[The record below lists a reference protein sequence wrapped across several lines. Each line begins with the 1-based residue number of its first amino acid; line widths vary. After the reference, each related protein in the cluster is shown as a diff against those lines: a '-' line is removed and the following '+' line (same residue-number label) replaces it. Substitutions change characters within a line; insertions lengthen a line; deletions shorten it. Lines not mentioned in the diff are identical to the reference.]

1 MAQFFIHRPIF
12 AWVIALVIML
22 AGILTLTKMP
32 IAQYP
37 TIAPPTVTISAT
49 YPGASASTVEN
60 TVTQIIEQQM
70 NGLDGL
76 RYISS
81 NSAGNGQASIQLNFE
96 QGVDPDI
103 AQVQVQN
110 KLQSATALLPEDVQ
124 RQGVKVTKSGASF
137 LQVLA
142 FYSESDSLSAD
153 DIKDYVNSNI
163 SEPLSRVAGVGEVQV
178 FGGSYAMR
186 IWLDP
191 AKLTSLGITPSDV
204 AAAIRAQNSQV
215 AVGQLGGAPS
225 IEGQVLNATVNAQS
239 MLTTPEQFKNIF
251 LRNTSDGA
259 QVRLGD
265 VARVE
270 LGADTYQFDS
280 KFNGKP
286 AGGVAIKLATG
297 ANALDTSE
305 AVEARMVEL
314 RKNYPTGMKDKLAF
328 DTTPFIKISIESVV
342 HTLIEAII
350 LVFFVMFLFLQ
361 NWRATI
367 IPTMAVPVVVLGTF
381 AIINIFGF
389 SINTL
394 TMFAMVL
401 AIGLLVDDAIVV
413 VENVERV
420 MQEDHLDPVAATEL
434 SMKQITGALIGMTSV
449 LTAVFVPMSFFGGT
463 TGVIY
468 RQFSITLVTAMVL
481 SLVVAVTFTPALCAT
496 ILKQHNPNKKPSNN
510 IFARFFRWFNAAF
523 DRTAEKYQTGVNFM
537 THHKLFSGIVYAAV
551 IGVLV
556 VLFKMLP
563 SSFLPE
569 EDQGVVMTLVQ
580 LPPNATLDRTDK
592 VINTMT
598 HYFMENE
605 KASVESVFS
614 VSGFSFTGIGQNAGL
629 AFVKLKDWEKRTTP
643 EQQIGSLIQRGM
655 ALNMIAKD
663 ASYVMPL
670 QLPAMPELGVTAGFN
685 FQLKA
690 SAGQSHE
697 QLLAARNTILGLA
710 AQDKR
715 LAGVRPNGQEDTPQY
730 QINIDQAQAGAM
742 GVSIA
747 DINSTMS
754 MAWGGSYIND
764 FIDRGRVK
772 KVYVQGEA
780 HARMMPEDL
789 NKWYVRNN
797 KGEMIPFSS
806 FATGTWTYGSPRLER
821 YNGIASMNIQG
832 SPAPGTS
839 SGDAMLAMEEI
850 VAKLPSMGLQ
860 GFDYEW
866 TGLSLEERESGS
878 QAPFLYALSLLI
890 VFLCLAALYES
901 WSVPFSILLV
911 VPLGVVGAII
921 LTMFGHTGLFGG
933 ITLFGRTYFAP
944 DANLSNN
951 IYFQVALIAVIGLS
965 AKNAIL
971 IVEFA
976 KELQEKGESLF
987 DATLHAAKM
996 RLRPII
1002 MTTLA
1007 FGFGVLPLALSSG
1020 AGAGSQHSV
1029 GYGVLGGVITST
1041 LLGIFFIPVFFVWV
1055 RSIFKYK
1062 PKNQNLQEH
1071 KS

>member
-1 MAQFFIHRPIF
+1 MAHFFIHRPIF

-22 AGILTLTKMP
+22 AGIITLTKMP
-32 IAQYP
+32 VAQYP

-49 YPGASASTVEN
+49 YPGASAQTVEN

-81 NSAGNGQASIQLNFE
+81 NSAGNGQASINLNFA
-96 QGVDPDI
+96 QGIDPDI

-110 KLQSATALLPEDVQ
+110 KLQSATALLPADVQ

-137 LQVLA
+137 LQVIA
-142 FYSESDSLSAD
+142 FYSPDNSLSAS

-163 SEPLSRVAGVGEVQV
+163 SEPLSRVAGVGELQV

-191 AKLTSLGITPSDV
+191 AKLTSFNLTPNDV
-204 AAAIRAQNSQV
+204 ATAIRAQNSQV

-225 IEGQVLNATVNAQS
+225 TAGQVLNATVNAQT
-239 MLTTPEQFKNIF
+239 MLQTPEQFKNIF
-251 LRNTSDGA
+251 LKNTSGGA

-270 LGADTYQFDS
+270 LGSDNYQFDS
-280 KFNGKP
+280 KFNGSP

-297 ANALDTSE
+297 ANALDTAA
-305 AVEARMVEL
+305 AVEKRLSEL
-314 RKNYPTGMKDKLAF
+314 RHNYPSGLKDKLAY
-328 DTTPFIKISIESVV
+328 DTTPFIRLSIESVV
-342 HTLIEAII
+342 HTLIEAVV
-350 LVFFVMFLFLQ
+350 LVFIVMFLFLQ

-367 IPTMAVPVVVLGTF
+367 IPTLAVPVVVLGTF
-381 AIINIFGF
+381 AVINIFGF

-420 MQEDHLDPVAATEL
+420 MQEEHLEPIPATEK
-434 SMKQITGALIGMTSV
+434 SMSQISGALVGITSV
-449 LTAVFVPMSFFGGT
+449 LTAVFVPMAFFSGT

-468 RQFSITLVTAMVL
+468 RQFSITLVTAMIL
-481 SLVVAVTFTPALCAT
+481 SLLVALTFTPALCAT
-496 ILKQHNPNKKPSNN
+496 LLKQHDPNKQESNN
-510 IFARFFRWFNAAF
+510 IFARFFRWFNRSF
-523 DRTAEKYQTGVNFM
+523 EKLSEKYQGGVNRM
-537 THHKLFSGIVYAAV
+537 THHKLFSGVLYIVVIAA
-551 IGVLV
+551 LV
-556 VLFKMLP
+556 GIYKVLP

-580 LPPNATLDRTDK
+580 LPPSASLERTDK
-592 VINTMT
+592 VIDTMT
-598 HYFMENE
+598 GYFLNKEKEN
-605 KASVESVFS
+605 VESIFTVA
-614 VSGFSFTGIGQNAGL
+614 GFSFTGVGQNAGL
-629 AFVKLKDWEKRTTP
+629 AFIKLKDWSERTTP
-643 EQQIGSLIQRGM
+643 ESQIGAIIQRGM
-655 ALNMIAKD
+655 ALNMIVKD
-663 ASYVMPL
+663 ASYIMPL
-670 QLPAMPELGVTAGFN
+670 QLPAMPELGVASGFDI
-685 FQLKA
+685 QLKDA
-690 SAGQSHE
+690 SGQGHE
-697 QLLAARNTILGLA
+697 KLIAARNAILGMA
-710 AQDKR
+710 SQDKR

-730 QINIDQAQAGAM
+730 QITIDQAQAGAM

-764 FIDRGRVK
+764 FVDRGRVK

-780 HARMMPEDL
+780 DTRMMPEDL

-797 KGEMIPFSS
+797 KGEMVPFSG
-806 FATGTWTYGSPRLER
+806 FAKGEWTYGSPRLER
-821 YNGIASMNIQG
+821 YNGVSSVNIQG
-832 SPAPGTS
+832 TPAPGVS

-850 VAKLPSMGLQ
+850 IGKLPSMGLT

-866 TGLSLEERESGS
+866 TGLSLEERDSGS
-878 QAPFLYALSLLI
+878 QTAPLLVLSLLI

-901 WSVPFSILLV
+901 WSVPVSVLLV
-911 VPLGVVGAII
+911 VPLGIVGAFT
-921 LTMFGHTGLFGG
+921 LTWLGMLIKGD
-933 ITLFGRTYFAP
+933 P
-944 DANLSNN
+944 NLSFN
-951 IYFQVALIAVIGLS
+951 IYFQVAIVAVIGLS

-976 KELQEKGESLF
+976 KELQEQGEELF
-987 DATLHAAKM
+987 EATLHAAKM

-1007 FGFGVLPLALSSG
+1007 FGFGVLPLALASG

-1029 GYGVLGGVITST
+1029 GYGVLGGVISST
-1041 LLGIFFIPVFFVWV
+1041 LLGIFFIPVFFVWI

-1062 PKNQNLQEH
+1062 PKTLNTQEH
-1071 KS
+1071 

>member
-22 AGILTLTKMP
+22 AGIITLTKMP
-32 IAQYP
+32 VAQYP
-37 TIAPPTVTISAT
+37 TISPPSVTISAT
-49 YPGASASTVEN
+49 YPGASAQTVEN

-81 NSAGNGQASIQLNFE
+81 NSAGNGQASINLNFE

-137 LQVLA
+137 MQVLA
-142 FYSESDSLSAD
+142 FYSPDGSLSGAD
-153 DIKDYVNSNI
+153 INDYVNSNI
-163 SEPLSRVAGVGEVQV
+163 SEPLSRVAGVGELQV
-178 FGGSYAMR
+178 FGGQYAMR

-191 AKLTSLGITPSDV
+191 AKMNSLQVTPSDI
-204 AAAIRAQNSQV
+204 AAAIRAQNAQV

-225 IEGQVLNATVNAQS
+225 VQGQVLNATVNAQS
-239 MLTTPEQFKNIF
+239 MLQTPEQFRNIF
-251 LRNTSDGA
+251 LKNTASGA

-270 LGADTYQFDS
+270 LGSDNYQFDS
-280 KFNGKP
+280 KFNGKA

-297 ANALDTSE
+297 ANALDTAA
-305 AVEARMVEL
+305 AVEKRLSEL
-314 RKNYPTGMKDKLAF
+314 RKNYPNGLKDQLAY
-328 DTTPFIKISIESVV
+328 DTTPFIKLSIESVV
-342 HTLIEAII
+342 HTLIEAVV
-350 LVFFVMFLFLQ
+350 LVFIVMFLFLQ

-367 IPTMAVPVVVLGTF
+367 IPTLAVPVVVLGTF
-381 AIINIFGF
+381 AVINIFGF

-420 MQEDHLDPVAATEL
+420 MQEEHLDPVAATEK
-434 SMKQITGALIGMTSV
+434 SMQQISGALVGITSV
-449 LTAVFVPMSFFGGT
+449 LTAVFVPMAFFAGT

-468 RQFSITLVTAMVL
+468 RQFSITLVTAMIL
-481 SLVVAVTFTPALCAT
+481 SLIVALTFTPALCAT
-496 ILKQHNPNKKPSNN
+496 LLKQHDPNKAESNN
-510 IFARFFRWFNAAF
+510 IFARFFRWFNSSF
-523 DRTAEKYQTGVNFM
+523 EKLSVKYQGGVNRM
-537 THHKLFSGIVYAAV
+537 THHKVFSGVVYLLV
-551 IGVLV
+551 IAGLV
-556 VLFKMLP
+556 GLYKALP
-563 SSFLPE
+563 SSFLPD

-580 LPPNATLDRTDK
+580 LPPSASLERTDK
-592 VINTMT
+592 VITTMT
-598 HYFMENE
+598 DYFMNKE
-605 KASVESVFS
+605 KEHVESIFT
-614 VSGFSFTGIGQNAGL
+614 VSGFSFTGVGQNAGL
-629 AFVKLKDWEKRTTP
+629 AFIKLKDWSERTTP
-643 EQQIGSLIQRGM
+643 ESQIGAIIQRGM
-655 ALNMIAKD
+655 ALNMIVKD
-663 ASYVMPL
+663 ASYIMPL
-670 QLPAMPELGVTAGFN
+670 QLPAMPELGVSAGFN
-685 FQLKA
+685 IQLKDA
-690 SAGQSHE
+690 SGQGHE
-697 QLLAARNTILGLA
+697 KLIAARNAILGMA

-730 QINIDQAQAGAM
+730 QISIDQAQAGAM

-747 DINSTMS
+747 DINTTMS
-754 MAWGGSYIND
+754 MAWGGTYIND
-764 FIDRGRVK
+764 FVDRGRVK

-780 HARMMPEDL
+780 NTRMMPEDL
-789 NKWYVRNN
+789 NKWYVRNSS
-797 KGEMIPFSS
+797 GTMVPFSA
-806 FATGTWTYGSPRLER
+806 FATGEWTYGSPRLER
-821 YNGIASMNIQG
+821 YNGVSSVNIQG
-832 SPAPGTS
+832 TPAPGVS

-850 VAKLPSMGLQ
+850 IGKLPSMGLQ

-866 TGLSLEERESGS
+866 TGLSLEERDSGN
-878 QAPFLYALSLLI
+878 QTAPLLVLSMLI

-901 WSVPFSILLV
+901 WSIPVSVLLV
-911 VPLGVVGAII
+911 VPLGILGAFALTWLGMII
-921 LTMFGHTGLFGG
+921 KGD
-933 ITLFGRTYFAP
+933 P
-944 DANLSNN
+944 NLSFN
-951 IYFQVALIAVIGLS
+951 IYFQVAIVAVIGLS

-976 KELQEKGESLF
+976 KELQEQGEDLF

-1007 FGFGVLPLALSSG
+1007 FGFGVLPLALSTG

-1029 GYGVLGGVITST
+1029 GFGVLGGVISST
-1041 LLGIFFIPVFFVWV
+1041 LLGIFFIPVFFVWI

-1062 PKNQNLQEH
+1062 PKKQNNQEQT
-1071 KS
+1071 S

>member
-22 AGILTLTKMP
+22 AGIITLTKMP
-32 IAQYP
+32 VAQYP
-37 TIAPPTVTISAT
+37 TISPPSVTISAT
-49 YPGASASTVEN
+49 YPGASAQTVEN

-81 NSAGNGQASIQLNFE
+81 NSAGNGQASINLNFE
-96 QGVDPDI
+96 QGIDPDI

-124 RQGVKVTKSGASF
+124 RQGLKVTKSGASF
-137 LQVLA
+137 MQVLA
-142 FYSESDSLSAD
+142 FYSPDGSLSAA

-191 AKLTSLGITPSDV
+191 AKMTSLQITPSDV
-204 AAAIRAQNSQV
+204 ATAINAQNSQV

-225 IEGQVLNATVNAQS
+225 VQGQVLNATVNAQS
-239 MLTTPEQFKNIF
+239 MLQTPEQFRNIF
-251 LRNTSDGA
+251 LKNTASGA

-270 LGADTYQFDS
+270 LGSDNYQFDS
-280 KFNGKP
+280 KFNGKA

-297 ANALDTSE
+297 ANALDTAA
-305 AVEARMVEL
+305 AVEKRLSEL
-314 RKNYPTGMKDKLAF
+314 RKNYPNGLKDQLAY
-328 DTTPFIKISIESVV
+328 DTTPFIKLSIESVV
-342 HTLIEAII
+342 HTLIEAVV
-350 LVFFVMFLFLQ
+350 LVFIVMFLFLQ

-367 IPTMAVPVVVLGTF
+367 IPTLAVPVVVLGTF
-381 AIINIFGF
+381 AVINIFGF

-420 MQEDHLDPVAATEL
+420 MQEEHLDPVAATEK
-434 SMKQITGALIGMTSV
+434 SMQQISGALVGITSV
-449 LTAVFVPMSFFGGT
+449 LTAVFVPMAFFAGT

-468 RQFSITLVTAMVL
+468 RQFSITLVTAMIL
-481 SLVVAVTFTPALCAT
+481 SLIVALTFTPALCAT
-496 ILKQHNPNKKPSNN
+496 LLKQHDPNKAESNN
-510 IFARFFRWFNAAF
+510 IFARFFRWFNSSF
-523 DRTAEKYQTGVNFM
+523 EKLSVKYQGGVNRM
-537 THHKLFSGIVYAAV
+537 THHKVFSGVVYLLV
-551 IGVLV
+551 IAGLV
-556 VLFKMLP
+556 GLYKALP
-563 SSFLPE
+563 SSFLPD

-580 LPPNATLDRTDK
+580 LPPSASLERTDK
-592 VINTMT
+592 VITTMT
-598 HYFMENE
+598 DYFMNKE
-605 KASVESVFS
+605 KEHVESIFT
-614 VSGFSFTGIGQNAGL
+614 VSGFSFTGVGQNAGL
-629 AFVKLKDWEKRTTP
+629 AFIKLKDWSERTTP
-643 EQQIGSLIQRGM
+643 ESQIGAIIQRGM
-655 ALNMIAKD
+655 ALNMIKD
-663 ASYVMPL
+663 ASYIMPL
-670 QLPAMPELGVTAGFN
+670 QLPAMPELGVSAGFDI
-685 FQLKA
+685 QLKDA
-690 SAGQSHE
+690 SGQGHE
-697 QLLAARNTILGLA
+697 KLIAARNAILGMA

-715 LAGVRPNGQEDTPQY
+715 LTGVRPNGQEDTPQY
-730 QINIDQAQAGAM
+730 QISIDQAQAGAM

-747 DINSTMS
+747 DINTTMS
-754 MAWGGSYIND
+754 MAWGGTYIND
-764 FIDRGRVK
+764 FVDRGRVK

-780 HARMMPEDL
+780 NARMMPEDL
-789 NKWYVRNN
+789 NKWYVRNSS
-797 KGEMIPFSS
+797 GTMVPFSA
-806 FATGTWTYGSPRLER
+806 FATGEWTYGSPRLER
-821 YNGIASMNIQG
+821 YNGVSSVNIQG
-832 SPAPGTS
+832 TPAPGVS

-850 VAKLPSMGLQ
+850 IGKLPSMGLQ

-866 TGLSLEERESGS
+866 TGLSLEERDSGN
-878 QAPFLYALSLLI
+878 QTAPLLVLSMLI

-901 WSVPFSILLV
+901 WSIPVSVLLV
-911 VPLGVVGAII
+911 VPLGILGAFALTWLGMII
-921 LTMFGHTGLFGG
+921 KGD
-933 ITLFGRTYFAP
+933 P
-944 DANLSNN
+944 NLSFN
-951 IYFQVALIAVIGLS
+951 IYFQVAIVAVIGLS

-976 KELQEKGESLF
+976 KELQEQGEDLF

-1007 FGFGVLPLALSSG
+1007 FGFGVLPLALSTG

-1029 GYGVLGGVITST
+1029 GFGVLGGVISST
-1041 LLGIFFIPVFFVWV
+1041 LLGIFFIPVFFVWI

-1062 PKNQNLQEH
+1062 PKKQNNQEQT
-1071 KS
+1071 S

>member
-32 IAQYP
+32 VAQYP

-49 YPGASASTVEN
+49 YPGASAKTVEN

-81 NSAGNGQASIQLNFE
+81 NSAGNGQASINLNFE
-96 QGVDPDI
+96 QGIDPDI

-124 RQGVKVTKSGASF
+124 RQGVRVTKSGASF
-137 LQVLA
+137 MQVVA
-142 FYSESDSLSAD
+142 FYSPDGSLSAS

-163 SEPLSRVAGVGEVQV
+163 SEPLSRVAGVGEIQV

-191 AKLTSLGITPSDV
+191 AKLTSFNLTPSDV

-215 AVGQLGGAPS
+215 AVGQLGGAPATK
-225 IEGQVLNATVNAQS
+225 GQVLNATVNAQS
-239 MLTTPEQFKNIF
+239 MLQTPEQFRKIF
-251 LRNTSDGA
+251 LKNTSTGA
-259 QVRLGD
+259 QVLLGD

-270 LGADTYQFDS
+270 LGSDNYQFDS
-280 KFNGKP
+280 KFNGSP

-297 ANALDTSE
+297 ANALDTAA
-305 AVEARMVEL
+305 AVEKRLSEL
-314 RKNYPTGMKDKLAF
+314 RHNYPSGLKDKLAY
-328 DTTPFIKISIESVV
+328 DTTPFIRLSIESVV
-342 HTLIEAII
+342 HTLIEAVV
-350 LVFFVMFLFLQ
+350 LVFIVMFLFLQ

-367 IPTMAVPVVVLGTF
+367 IPTLAVPVVVLGTF
-381 AIINIFGF
+381 AVINMFGF

-420 MQEDHLDPVAATEL
+420 MQEEHLEPVPATEK
-434 SMKQITGALIGMTSV
+434 SMSQISGALVGITSV
-449 LTAVFVPMSFFGGT
+449 LTAVFVPMAFFSGT

-468 RQFSITLVTAMVL
+468 RQFSITLVTAMIL
-481 SLVVAVTFTPALCAT
+481 SLIVALTFTPALCAT
-496 ILKQHNPNKKPSNN
+496 LLKQHDPNKQESNN
-510 IFARFFRWFNAAF
+510 IFARFFRWFNRSF
-523 DRTAEKYQTGVNFM
+523 DKLSVKYQGGVNRM
-537 THHKLFSGIVYAAV
+537 THHKLFSGVIYIAV
-551 IGVLV
+551 IAALV
-556 VLFKMLP
+556 GLYKMLP

-580 LPPNATLDRTDK
+580 LPPSASLERTDK
-592 VINTMT
+592 VITTMT
-598 HYFMENE
+598 DYFMNKE
-605 KASVESVFS
+605 KDNVDSIFT
-614 VSGFSFTGIGQNAGL
+614 VSGFSFTGVGQNAGL
-629 AFVKLKDWEKRTTP
+629 AFIKLKDWGERTTP
-643 EQQIGSLIQRGM
+643 ESQIGAIIQRGM
-655 ALNMIAKD
+655 ALNMIVKD
-663 ASYVMPL
+663 ASYIMPL
-670 QLPAMPELGVTAGFN
+670 QLPAMPELGVSSGFDI
-685 FQLKA
+685 QLKDV
-690 SAGQSHE
+690 SGQGHDK
-697 QLLAARNTILGLA
+697 LVAARNAILGMA

-730 QINIDQAQAGAM
+730 QITIDQAQAGAM
-742 GVSIA
+742 GISIA

-764 FIDRGRVK
+764 FVDRGRVK
-772 KVYVQGEA
+772 KVYIQGEA
-780 HARMMPEDL
+780 DTRMMPEDL

-797 KGEMIPFSS
+797 KGEMVPFSA
-806 FATGTWTYGSPRLER
+806 FAKGEWTYGSPRLER
-821 YNGIASMNIQG
+821 YNGVSSVNIQG
-832 SPAPGTS
+832 TPAPGVS
-839 SGDAMLAMEEI
+839 SGDAMNAMEEI
-850 VAKLPSMGLQ
+850 IGKLPSMGLQ

-866 TGLSLEERESGS
+866 TGLSLEERDSGN
-878 QAPFLYALSLLI
+878 QTVPLLILSLLI
-890 VFLCLAALYES
+890 VFLCLSALYES
-901 WSVPFSILLV
+901 WSIPVSVLLV
-911 VPLGVVGAII
+911 VPLGIIGAFT
-921 LTMFGHTGLFGG
+921 LTWLGMVIKGD
-933 ITLFGRTYFAP
+933 P
-944 DANLSNN
+944 NLSFN
-951 IYFQVALIAVIGLS
+951 IYFQVAIVAVIGLS

-976 KELQEKGESLF
+976 KELQEKGEDLF
-987 DATLHAAKM
+987 EATLHAAKM

-1007 FGFGVLPLALSSG
+1007 FGFGVLPLALASG

-1029 GYGVLGGVITST
+1029 GYGVLGGVISST
-1041 LLGIFFIPVFFVWV
+1041 LLGIFFIPVFFVWI

-1062 PKNQNLQEH
+1062 PKTLNTQEH
-1071 KS
+1071 

>member
-22 AGILTLTKMP
+22 AGIITLTKMP
-32 IAQYP
+32 VAQYP
-37 TIAPPTVTISAT
+37 TISPPSVTISAT
-49 YPGASASTVEN
+49 YPGASAQTVEN

-81 NSAGNGQASIQLNFE
+81 NSAGNGQASINLNFE
-96 QGVDPDI
+96 QGIDPDI

-137 LQVLA
+137 MQVLA
-142 FYSESDSLSAD
+142 FYSPDGSLSAA

-191 AKLTSLGITPSDV
+191 AKMTSLQITPSDV
-204 AAAIRAQNSQV
+204 ATAINAQNSQV

-225 IEGQVLNATVNAQS
+225 VQGQVLNATVNAQS
-239 MLTTPEQFKNIF
+239 MLQTPEQFRNIF
-251 LRNTSDGA
+251 LKNTASGA

-270 LGADTYQFDS
+270 LGSDNYQFDS
-280 KFNGKP
+280 KFNGKA

-297 ANALDTSE
+297 ANALDTAA
-305 AVEARMVEL
+305 AVEKRLSEL
-314 RKNYPTGMKDKLAF
+314 RKNYPNGLKDQLAY
-328 DTTPFIKISIESVV
+328 DTTPFIKLSIESVV
-342 HTLIEAII
+342 HTLIEAVV
-350 LVFFVMFLFLQ
+350 LVFIVMFLFLQ

-367 IPTMAVPVVVLGTF
+367 IPTLAVPVVVLGTF
-381 AIINIFGF
+381 AVINIFGF

-420 MQEDHLDPVAATEL
+420 MQEEHLDPVAATEK
-434 SMKQITGALIGMTSV
+434 SMQQISGALVGITSV
-449 LTAVFVPMSFFGGT
+449 LTAVFVPMAFFAGT

-468 RQFSITLVTAMVL
+468 RQFSITLVTAMIL
-481 SLVVAVTFTPALCAT
+481 SLIVALTFTPALCAT
-496 ILKQHNPNKKPSNN
+496 LLKQHDPNKAESNN
-510 IFARFFRWFNAAF
+510 IFARFFRWFNSSF
-523 DRTAEKYQTGVNFM
+523 EKLSVKYQGGVNRM
-537 THHKLFSGIVYAAV
+537 THHKVFSGVVYLLV
-551 IGVLV
+551 IAGLV
-556 VLFKMLP
+556 GLYKALP
-563 SSFLPE
+563 SSFLPD

-580 LPPNATLDRTDK
+580 LPPSASLERTDK
-592 VINTMT
+592 VITTMT
-598 HYFMENE
+598 DYFMNKE
-605 KASVESVFS
+605 KEHVESIFT
-614 VSGFSFTGIGQNAGL
+614 VSGFSFTGVGQNAGL
-629 AFVKLKDWEKRTTP
+629 AFIKLKDWSERTTP
-643 EQQIGSLIQRGM
+643 ESQIGAIIQRGM
-655 ALNMIAKD
+655 SLNMIKD
-663 ASYVMPL
+663 ASYIMPL
-670 QLPAMPELGVTAGFN
+670 QLPAMPELGVSAGFDI
-685 FQLKA
+685 QLKDA
-690 SAGQSHE
+690 SGQGHE
-697 QLLAARNTILGLA
+697 KLIAARNAILGMA

-747 DINSTMS
+747 DINTTMS
-754 MAWGGSYIND
+754 MAWGGTYIND
-764 FIDRGRVK
+764 FVDRGRVK

-780 HARMMPEDL
+780 NTRMMPEDL
-789 NKWYVRNN
+789 NKWYVRNSS
-797 KGEMIPFSS
+797 GTMVPFSA
-806 FATGTWTYGSPRLER
+806 FATGEWTYGSPRLER
-821 YNGIASMNIQG
+821 YNGVSSVNIQG
-832 SPAPGTS
+832 TPAPGVS

-850 VAKLPSMGLQ
+850 IGKLPSMGLQ

-866 TGLSLEERESGS
+866 TGLSLEERDSGN
-878 QAPFLYALSLLI
+878 QTAPLLVLSMLI

-901 WSVPFSILLV
+901 WSIPVSVLLV
-911 VPLGVVGAII
+911 VPLGILGAFALTWLGMII
-921 LTMFGHTGLFGG
+921 KGD
-933 ITLFGRTYFAP
+933 P
-944 DANLSNN
+944 NLSFN
-951 IYFQVALIAVIGLS
+951 IYFQVAIVAVIGLS

-976 KELQEKGESLF
+976 KELQEQGEDLF

-1007 FGFGVLPLALSSG
+1007 FGFGVLPLALSTG

-1029 GYGVLGGVITST
+1029 GFGVLGGVISST
-1041 LLGIFFIPVFFVWV
+1041 LLGIFFIPVFFVWI

-1062 PKNQNLQEH
+1062 PKKQNNQEQT
-1071 KS
+1071 S

>member
-32 IAQYP
+32 VAQYP
-37 TIAPPTVTISAT
+37 TIAPPVVTISAT
-49 YPGASASTVEN
+49 YPGASAQTVEN

-81 NSAGNGQASIQLNFE
+81 NSAGNGQASINLNFE

-142 FYSESDSLSAD
+142 FHSPDNSLTAA

-191 AKLTSLGITPSDV
+191 AKMTSLQITPSDV
-204 AAAIRAQNSQV
+204 SAAIKAQNAQV
-215 AVGQLGGAPS
+215 AVGQLGGAPAVQ
-225 IEGQVLNATVNAQS
+225 GQVLNATVNAQS
-239 MLTTPEQFKNIF
+239 MLQTPEQFRNIF
-251 LRNTSDGA
+251 LKNTTSGA

-270 LGADTYQFDS
+270 LGSDNYQFDS

-286 AGGVAIKLATG
+286 AGGIAIKLATG
-297 ANALDTSE
+297 ANALDTAA
-305 AVEARMVEL
+305 AVEERLSEL
-314 RKNYPTGMKDKLAF
+314 RKNYPEGLEDTLAY
-328 DTTPFIKISIESVV
+328 DTTPFIKLSIESVV
-342 HTLIEAII
+342 HTLIEAVI
-350 LVFFVMFLFLQ
+350 LVFIVMFLFLQ
-361 NWRATI
+361 NWRATV
-367 IPTMAVPVVVLGTF
+367 IPTLAVPVVVLGTF
-381 AIINIFGF
+381 AVINMFGF

-420 MQEDHLDPVAATEL
+420 MQEEHLDPVVATEK
-434 SMKQITGALIGMTSV
+434 SMKQISGALIGITSV
-449 LTAVFVPMSFFGGT
+449 LTAVFVPMAFFGGT

-468 RQFSITLVTAMVL
+468 RQFSITLVTAMIL
-481 SLVVAVTFTPALCAT
+481 SLIVALTFTPALCAT
-496 ILKQHNPNKKPSNN
+496 LLKQHDPNKPESNN
-510 IFARFFRWFNAAF
+510 IFARFFRWFNSSF
-523 DRTAEKYQTGVNFM
+523 EKLSVKYQGGVNRM
-537 THHKLFSGIVYAAV
+537 THHKVFSGVVY
-551 IGVLV
+551 VLV
-556 VLFKMLP
+556 IAGLVGLYKVLP

-580 LPPNATLDRTDK
+580 LPPSASLERTDK
-592 VINTMT
+592 VVTTMT
-598 HYFMENE
+598 DYFLNKE
-605 KASVESVFS
+605 KEHVQSIFT
-614 VSGFSFTGIGQNAGL
+614 VSGFSFTGVGQNAGL
-629 AFVKLKDWEKRTTP
+629 AFIKLKDWSERTTP
-643 EQQIGSLIQRGM
+643 EAQIGAIIQRGM
-655 ALNMIAKD
+655 ALNMIVKD
-663 ASYVMPL
+663 ASYIMPL
-670 QLPAMPELGVTAGFN
+670 QLPAMPELGVSSGFDI
-685 FQLKA
+685 QLKDA
-690 SAGQSHE
+690 SGQGHE
-697 QLLAARNTILGLA
+697 KLIAARNAILGMA

-730 QINIDQAQAGAM
+730 QITIDQAQAGAM

-764 FIDRGRVK
+764 FVDRGRVK
-772 KVYVQGEA
+772 KVYVQGESNT
-780 HARMMPEDL
+780 RMMPEDL

-797 KGEMIPFSS
+797 AGTMVPFSA
-806 FATGTWTYGSPRLER
+806 FATGEWTYGSPRLER
-821 YNGIASMNIQG
+821 YNGVSSVNIQG
-832 SPAPGTS
+832 TPAPGVS

-850 VAKLPSMGLQ
+850 IGKLPSMGLQ

-866 TGLSLEERESGS
+866 TGLSLEERDSGS
-878 QAPFLYALSLLI
+878 QTGPLLVLSMLI

-901 WSVPFSILLV
+901 WSIPVSVLLV
-911 VPLGVVGAII
+911 VPLGIVGAFTLTWLGMII
-921 LTMFGHTGLFGG
+921 KGD
-933 ITLFGRTYFAP
+933 P
-944 DANLSNN
+944 NLSFN
-951 IYFQVALIAVIGLS
+951 IYFQVAIVAVIGLS

-976 KELQEKGESLF
+976 KELQEKGEDLF

-1007 FGFGVLPLALSSG
+1007 FGFGVLPLALSAG

-1029 GYGVLGGVITST
+1029 GYGVLGGVISST
-1041 LLGIFFIPVFFVWV
+1041 LLGIFFIPVFFVWI

-1062 PKNQNLQEH
+1062 PKKQNHQEQT
-1071 KS
+1071 S

>member
-49 YPGASASTVEN
+49 YPGASAETVEN

-81 NSAGNGQASIQLNFE
+81 NSAGNGSSSISLNFE

-124 RQGVKVTKSGASF
+124 RQGVRVTKSGASF

-142 FYSESDSLSAD
+142 FYSPDGSMTAD

-191 AKLTSLGITPSDV
+191 AKMASLQVTPSDI
-204 AAAIRAQNSQV
+204 ATAIRTQNAQV
-215 AVGQLGGAPS
+215 AVGQLGGAPAV
-225 IEGQVLNATVNAQS
+225 EGQVLNATVTAQS
-239 MLTTPEQFKNIF
+239 LLQTPEQFSNIF
-251 LRNTSDGA
+251 LKNTTSGA

-270 LGADTYQFDS
+270 LGADNYQFDS

-297 ANALDTSE
+297 ANALDTAQ
-305 AVEARMVEL
+305 AVEERLEQL
-314 RKNYPTGMKDKLAF
+314 RPNYPQGMVDKLAF
-328 DTTPFIKISIESVV
+328 DTTPFIELSIKSVV
-342 HTLIEAII
+342 KTLIEAII
-350 LVFFVMFLFLQ
+350 LVFLVMFLFLQ

-381 AIINIFGF
+381 AVINIFGF

-420 MQEDHLDPVAATEL
+420 MVEEHLDPVAATEK
-434 SMKQITGALIGMTSV
+434 SMKQISGALIGITSV
-449 LTAVFVPMSFFGGT
+449 LSAVFVPMAFFGGT

-481 SLVVAVTFTPALCAT
+481 SLVVALTFTPALCAT
-496 ILKQHNPNKKPSNN
+496 LLKQHDPNKPESNG
-510 IFARFFRWFNAAF
+510 IFARFFRWFNSSF
-523 DRTAEKYQTGVNFM
+523 DKVSVKYQGGVNRM
-537 THHKLFSGIVYAAV
+537 THSKIFSGVVYA
-551 IGVLV
+551 V
-556 VLFKMLP
+556 VLGIIVLLFQKLP
-563 SSFLPE
+563 SSFLPD

-580 LPPNATLDRTDK
+580 LPPNATLERTDK
-592 VINTMT
+592 VVSTMT
-598 HYFMENE
+598 NYFLENE
-605 KASVESVFS
+605 KEHVESVFS
-614 VSGFSFTGIGQNAGL
+614 VAGFSFTGVGQNAGL
-629 AFVKLKDWEKRTTP
+629 AFIKLKDWSERHSP
-643 EQQIGSLIQRGM
+643 ESQVGAIIQRGM
-655 ALNMIAKD
+655 ALNMIVKD
-663 ASYVMPL
+663 ASYIMPL
-670 QLPAMPELGVTAGFN
+670 QLPAMPELGVSAGFN
-685 FQLKA
+685 LQLKA
-690 SAGQSHE
+690 ASGQSHD

-710 AQDKR
+710 AQDSR

-730 QINIDQAQAGAM
+730 RVIVDHAQAGAL
-742 GVSIA
+742 GVSVA
-747 DINSTMS
+747 EINSTMGI
-754 MAWGGSYIND
+754 AWGGSYIND

-780 HARMMPEDL
+780 GSRMMPEDL
-789 NKWYVRNN
+789 DQWYVRNN
-797 KGEMIPFSS
+797 RGEMVPFSA
-806 FATGTWTYGSPRLER
+806 FATGEWTYGSPRLER
-821 YNGIASMNIQG
+821 YNGVSSMNIQG
-832 SPAPGTS
+832 TPAPGIS
-839 SGDAMLAMEEI
+839 SGDAMVAMEEI
-850 VAKLPSMGLQ
+850 VAKLPEMGLQ

-866 TGLSLEERESGS
+866 TGLSLEERESGA

-901 WSVPFSILLV
+901 WSIPFSVLLV
-911 VPLGVVGAII
+911 VPLGIVGALL
-921 LTMFGHTGLFGG
+921 LTFGG
-933 ITLFGRTYFAP
+933 MVLLQNP
-944 DANLSNN
+944 NLSNN
-951 IYFQVALIAVIGLS
+951 IYFQVAIIAVIGLS

-976 KELQEKGESLF
+976 KELQEQGEELF
-987 DATLHAAKM
+987 EATLHAAKM

-1007 FGFGVLPLALSSG
+1007 FGFGVLPLALASG

-1029 GYGVLGGVITST
+1029 GYGVLGGVISST
-1041 LLGIFFIPVFFVWV
+1041 LLGIFFIPVFYVWI
-1055 RSIFKYK
+1055 RSVFKYK
-1062 PKNQNLQEH
+1062 PKQQNQEY

>member
-12 AWVIALVIML
+12 AWVIALVVML
-22 AGILTLTKMP
+22 AGVLSLTTMP
-32 IAQYP
+32 VAQYP
-37 TIAPPTVTISAT
+37 TIAPPVVTIAAT
-49 YPGASASTVEN
+49 YPGASAQTVEN

-81 NSAGNGQASIQLNFE
+81 NSAGNGQASINLNFE

-137 LQVLA
+137 MQVLA
-142 FYSESDSLSAD
+142 FYSPDGSLSGAD
-153 DIKDYVNSNI
+153 INDYVNSNI
-163 SEPLSRVAGVGEVQV
+163 SEPLSRVAGVGELQV
-178 FGGSYAMR
+178 FGGQYAMR

-191 AKLTSLGITPSDV
+191 AKMNSLQVTPSDI
-204 AAAIRAQNSQV
+204 AAAIRAQNAQV

-225 IEGQVLNATVNAQS
+225 VQGQVLNATVNAQS
-239 MLTTPEQFKNIF
+239 MLQTPEQFKNIF
-251 LRNTSDGA
+251 LKNTSSGA
-259 QVRLGD
+259 QVRLSD

-270 LGADTYQFDS
+270 LGSDNYQFDS
-280 KFNGKP
+280 KFNGKA

-297 ANALDTSE
+297 ANALDTAA
-305 AVEARMVEL
+305 AVEKRLSEL
-314 RKNYPTGMKDKLAF
+314 RKNYPNGLKDQLAY
-328 DTTPFIKISIESVV
+328 DTTPFIELSIKSVV
-342 HTLIEAII
+342 KTLIEAII
-350 LVFFVMFLFLQ
+350 LVFIVMFLFLQ

-367 IPTMAVPVVVLGTF
+367 IPTLAVPVVVLGTF
-381 AIINIFGF
+381 AVINIFGF

-420 MQEDHLDPVAATEL
+420 MQEEHLDPVAATEK
-434 SMKQITGALIGMTSV
+434 SMQQISGALVGITSV
-449 LTAVFVPMSFFGGT
+449 LTAVFVPMAFFAGT

-468 RQFSITLVTAMVL
+468 RQFSITLVTAMIL
-481 SLVVAVTFTPALCAT
+481 SLIVALTFTPALCAT
-496 ILKQHNPNKKPSNN
+496 LLKQHDPNKAESNN
-510 IFARFFRWFNAAF
+510 IFARFFRWFNSSF
-523 DRTAEKYQTGVNFM
+523 EKLSVKYQGGVNRM
-537 THHKLFSGIVYAAV
+537 THHKVFSGVVYLLV
-551 IGVLV
+551 IAGLV
-556 VLFKMLP
+556 GLYKALP
-563 SSFLPE
+563 SSFLPD

-580 LPPNATLDRTDK
+580 LPPSASLERTDK
-592 VINTMT
+592 VITTMT
-598 HYFMENE
+598 DYFMNKE
-605 KASVESVFS
+605 KEHVESIFT
-614 VSGFSFTGIGQNAGL
+614 VSGFSFTGVGQNAGL
-629 AFVKLKDWEKRTTP
+629 AFIKLKDWSERTTP
-643 EQQIGSLIQRGM
+643 ESQIGAIIQRGM
-655 ALNMIAKD
+655 ALNMIVKD
-663 ASYVMPL
+663 ASYIMPL
-670 QLPAMPELGVTAGFN
+670 QLPAMPELGVSAGFDI
-685 FQLKA
+685 QLKDA
-690 SAGQSHE
+690 SGQGHE
-697 QLLAARNTILGLA
+697 KLIAARNAILGMA

-715 LAGVRPNGQEDTPQY
+715 LTGVRPNGQEDTPQY
-730 QINIDQAQAGAM
+730 QISIDQAQAGAM

-747 DINSTMS
+747 DINTTMS

-764 FIDRGRVK
+764 FVDRGRVK

-780 HARMMPEDL
+780 NARMMPEDL
-789 NKWYVRNN
+789 NKWYVRNSS
-797 KGEMIPFSS
+797 GTMVPFSA
-806 FATGTWTYGSPRLER
+806 FATGEWTYGSPRLER
-821 YNGIASMNIQG
+821 YNGVSSVNIQG
-832 SPAPGTS
+832 TPAPGVS

-850 VAKLPSMGLQ
+850 IGKLPSMGLQ

-866 TGLSLEERESGS
+866 TGLSLEERDSGN
-878 QAPFLYALSLLI
+878 QTGPLLVLSMLI

-901 WSVPFSILLV
+901 WSIPVSVLLV
-911 VPLGVVGAII
+911 VPLGILGAFALTWLGMII
-921 LTMFGHTGLFGG
+921 KGD
-933 ITLFGRTYFAP
+933 P
-944 DANLSNN
+944 NLSFN
-951 IYFQVALIAVIGLS
+951 IYFQVAIVAVIGLS

-976 KELQEKGESLF
+976 KELQEQGEDLF

-1007 FGFGVLPLALSSG
+1007 FGFGVLPLALSTG

-1029 GYGVLGGVITST
+1029 GFGVLGGVISST
-1041 LLGIFFIPVFFVWV
+1041 LLGIFFIPVFFVWI

-1062 PKNQNLQEH
+1062 PKKQNNQEQT
-1071 KS
+1071 S

>member
-22 AGILTLTKMP
+22 AGIITLTKMP
-32 IAQYP
+32 VAQYP

-49 YPGASASTVEN
+49 YPGASAQTVEN

-81 NSAGNGQASIQLNFE
+81 NSAGNGQASINLNFE
-96 QGVDPDI
+96 QGIDPDI

-110 KLQSATALLPEDVQ
+110 KLQSATALLPADVQ

-137 LQVLA
+137 LQVIA
-142 FYSESDSLSAD
+142 FYSPDNSLSAS

-163 SEPLSRVAGVGEVQV
+163 SEPLSRVAGVGELQV

-186 IWLDP
+186 VWLDP
-191 AKLTSLGITPSDV
+191 AKLTSFNLTPNDV
-204 AAAIRAQNSQV
+204 ATAIRAQNSQV

-225 IEGQVLNATVNAQS
+225 TAGQVLNATVNAQS
-239 MLTTPEQFKNIF
+239 MLQTPEQFKNIF
-251 LRNTSDGA
+251 LKNSSDGA

-270 LGADTYQFDS
+270 LGSDNYQFDS
-280 KFNGKP
+280 KFNGNP

-297 ANALDTSE
+297 ANALDTAA
-305 AVEARMVEL
+305 AVEKRLSEL
-314 RKNYPTGMKDKLAF
+314 RHNYPNGLKDKLAY
-328 DTTPFIKISIESVV
+328 DTTPFIRLSIESVV
-342 HTLIEAII
+342 HTLIEAVV
-350 LVFFVMFLFLQ
+350 LVFIVMFLFLQ

-367 IPTMAVPVVVLGTF
+367 IPTLAVPVVVLGTF
-381 AIINIFGF
+381 AVINIFGF

-420 MQEDHLDPVAATEL
+420 MQEEHLEPVPATEK
-434 SMKQITGALIGMTSV
+434 SMSQISGALVGITSV
-449 LTAVFVPMSFFGGT
+449 LTAVFVPMAFFSGT

-468 RQFSITLVTAMVL
+468 RQFSITLVTAMIL
-481 SLVVAVTFTPALCAT
+481 SLIVALTFTPALCAT
-496 ILKQHNPNKKPSNN
+496 LLKQHDPNKEQSNN
-510 IFARFFRWFNAAF
+510 IFARFFRWFNRSFEKVAV
-523 DRTAEKYQTGVNFM
+523 KYQGGVNRM
-537 THHKLFSGIVYAAV
+537 THHKLFSGVLYIAV
-551 IGVLV
+551 IAALV
-556 VLFKMLP
+556 GIYKMLP

-580 LPPNATLDRTDK
+580 LPPSASLERTDK
-592 VINTMT
+592 VIDTMT
-598 HYFMENE
+598 GYFLNKEKENVDSIFTV
-605 KASVESVFS
+605 A
-614 VSGFSFTGIGQNAGL
+614 GFSFTGVGQNAGL
-629 AFVKLKDWEKRTTP
+629 AFIKLKDWSERTTP
-643 EQQIGSLIQRGM
+643 ESQIGAIIQRGM
-655 ALNMIAKD
+655 ALNMIVKD
-663 ASYVMPL
+663 ASYIMPL
-670 QLPAMPELGVTAGFN
+670 QLPAMPELGVASGFDI
-685 FQLKA
+685 QLKDV
-690 SAGQSHE
+690 SGQGHE
-697 QLLAARNTILGLA
+697 KLIAARNAVLGMA
-710 AQDKR
+710 SQDKR

-730 QINIDQAQAGAM
+730 QITIDQAQAGAM
-742 GVSIA
+742 GVSLA

-764 FIDRGRVK
+764 FVDRGRVK

-780 HARMMPEDL
+780 NTRMMPEDL

-797 KGEMIPFSS
+797 KGEMVPFSG
-806 FATGTWTYGSPRLER
+806 FAKGEWTYGSPRLER
-821 YNGIASMNIQG
+821 YNGVSSVNIQG
-832 SPAPGTS
+832 TPAPGVS
-839 SGDAMLAMEEI
+839 SGDAMIAMEEI
-850 VAKLPSMGLQ
+850 IGKLPSMGLT

-866 TGLSLEERESGS
+866 SGLSLEERDSGS
-878 QAPFLYALSLLI
+878 QTAPLLVLSLLI

-901 WSVPFSILLV
+901 WSVPVSVLLV
-911 VPLGVVGAII
+911 VPLGIVGAFTLTWLGMII
-921 LTMFGHTGLFGG
+921 KGD
-933 ITLFGRTYFAP
+933 P
-944 DANLSNN
+944 NLSFN
-951 IYFQVALIAVIGLS
+951 IYFQVAIVAVIGLS

-976 KELQEKGESLF
+976 KELQEQGEDLF
-987 DATLHAAKM
+987 EATLHAAKM
-996 RLRPII
+996 RLRPIV

-1007 FGFGVLPLALSSG
+1007 FGFGVLPLALASG

-1029 GYGVLGGVITST
+1029 GYGVLGGVISST
-1041 LLGIFFIPVFFVWV
+1041 LLGIFFIPVFFVWI

-1062 PKNQNLQEH
+1062 PKTLNTQEH
-1071 KS
+1071 

>member
-22 AGILTLTKMP
+22 AGIITLTKMP
-32 IAQYP
+32 VAQYP

-49 YPGASASTVEN
+49 YPGASAQTVEN

-81 NSAGNGQASIQLNFE
+81 NSAGNGQASINLNFE

-137 LQVLA
+137 MQVLA
-142 FYSESDSLSAD
+142 FYSPDGSLSGAD
-153 DIKDYVNSNI
+153 INDYVNSNI
-163 SEPLSRVAGVGEVQV
+163 SEPLSRVAGVGELQV
-178 FGGSYAMR
+178 FGGQYAMR

-191 AKLTSLGITPSDV
+191 AKMNSLQVTPSDI
-204 AAAIRAQNSQV
+204 AAAIRAQNAQV

-225 IEGQVLNATVNAQS
+225 VQGQVLNATVNAQS
-239 MLTTPEQFKNIF
+239 MLQTPEQFKNIF
-251 LRNTSDGA
+251 LKNTSSGA
-259 QVRLGD
+259 QVRLSD

-270 LGADTYQFDS
+270 LGSDNYQFDS
-280 KFNGKP
+280 KFNGKA

-297 ANALDTSE
+297 ANALDTAA
-305 AVEARMVEL
+305 AVEKRLSEL
-314 RKNYPTGMKDKLAF
+314 RKNYPNGLKDQLAY
-328 DTTPFIKISIESVV
+328 DTTPFIKLSIESVV
-342 HTLIEAII
+342 HTLIEAVV
-350 LVFFVMFLFLQ
+350 LVFIVMFLFLQ

-367 IPTMAVPVVVLGTF
+367 IPTLAVPVVVLGTF
-381 AIINIFGF
+381 AVINIFGF

-420 MQEDHLDPVAATEL
+420 MQEEHLEPVPATEK
-434 SMKQITGALIGMTSV
+434 SMSQISGALVGITSV
-449 LTAVFVPMSFFGGT
+449 LTAVFVPMAFFSGT

-468 RQFSITLVTAMVL
+468 RQFSITLVTAMIL
-481 SLVVAVTFTPALCAT
+481 SLIVALTFTPALCAT
-496 ILKQHNPNKKPSNN
+496 LLKQHDPNKQESNN
-510 IFARFFRWFNAAF
+510 IFARFFRWFNRSF
-523 DRTAEKYQTGVNFM
+523 ERLSEKYQGGVNRM
-537 THHKLFSGIVYAAV
+537 THHKLFSGVLYIVVIAA
-551 IGVLV
+551 LV
-556 VLFKMLP
+556 GIYKVLP

-580 LPPNATLDRTDK
+580 LPPSASLERTDK
-592 VINTMT
+592 VIDTMT
-598 HYFMENE
+598 GYFLNKEKEN
-605 KASVESVFS
+605 VESIFTVA
-614 VSGFSFTGIGQNAGL
+614 GFSFTGVGQNAGL
-629 AFVKLKDWEKRTTP
+629 AFIKLKDWSERTTP
-643 EQQIGSLIQRGM
+643 ESQIGAIIQRGM
-655 ALNMIAKD
+655 ALNMIVKD
-663 ASYVMPL
+663 ASYIMPL
-670 QLPAMPELGVTAGFN
+670 QLPAMPELGVSAGFDI
-685 FQLKA
+685 QLKDA
-690 SAGQSHE
+690 SGQGHE
-697 QLLAARNTILGLA
+697 KLIAARNAILGMA

-730 QINIDQAQAGAM
+730 QISIDQAQAGAM

-747 DINSTMS
+747 DINTTMS
-754 MAWGGSYIND
+754 MAWGGTYIND
-764 FIDRGRVK
+764 FVDRGRVK

-780 HARMMPEDL
+780 NTRMMPEDL
-789 NKWYVRNN
+789 NKWYVRNSS
-797 KGEMIPFSS
+797 GTMVPFSA
-806 FATGTWTYGSPRLER
+806 FATGEWTYGSPRLER
-821 YNGIASMNIQG
+821 YNGVSSVNIQG
-832 SPAPGTS
+832 TPAPGVS

-850 VAKLPSMGLQ
+850 IGKLPSMGLT

-866 TGLSLEERESGS
+866 TGLSLEERDSGN
-878 QAPFLYALSLLI
+878 QTAPLLVLSLLI

-901 WSVPFSILLV
+901 WSVPVSVLLV
-911 VPLGVVGAII
+911 VPLGIVGAFALTWLGMII
-921 LTMFGHTGLFGG
+921 KGD
-933 ITLFGRTYFAP
+933 P
-944 DANLSNN
+944 NLSFN
-951 IYFQVALIAVIGLS
+951 IYFQVAIVAVIGLS

-976 KELQEKGESLF
+976 KELQEQGEDLF

-1007 FGFGVLPLALSSG
+1007 FGFGVLPLALSTG

-1029 GYGVLGGVITST
+1029 GFGVLGGVISST
-1041 LLGIFFIPVFFVWV
+1041 LLGIFFIPVFFVWI

-1062 PKNQNLQEH
+1062 PKKQNNQEQT
-1071 KS
+1071 S

>member
-22 AGILTLTKMP
+22 AGILTLSNMP

-49 YPGASASTVEN
+49 YPGASAETVEN

-81 NSAGNGQASIQLNFE
+81 NSAGNGSASIALNFE

-124 RQGVKVTKSGASF
+124 RQGVRVTKSGASF

-142 FYSESDSLSAD
+142 FYSPDGSMSAN

-191 AKLTSLGITPSDV
+191 AKMASLQVTPSDI
-204 AAAIRAQNSQV
+204 ATAIRTQNAQV
-215 AVGQLGGAPS
+215 AVGQLGGAPA
-225 IEGQVLNATVNAQS
+225 IEGQVLNATVTAQS
-239 MLTTPEQFKNIF
+239 LLQTPEQFSNIF
-251 LRNTSDGA
+251 LKNTASGA

-270 LGADTYQFDS
+270 LGADNYQFDS

-297 ANALDTSE
+297 ANALDTAQ
-305 AVEARMVEL
+305 AVEERLKLL
-314 RKNYPTGMKDKLAF
+314 RPNYPQGMVDQLAF
-328 DTTPFIKISIESVV
+328 DTTPFIELSIKSVV
-342 HTLIEAII
+342 KTLIEAII
-350 LVFFVMFLFLQ
+350 LVFLVMFLFLQ

-381 AIINIFGF
+381 AVINMFGF

-420 MQEDHLDPVAATEL
+420 MVEEHLDPVAATEK
-434 SMKQITGALIGMTSV
+434 SMKQISGALIGITSV
-449 LTAVFVPMSFFGGT
+449 LSAVFVPMAFFGGT

-468 RQFSITLVTAMVL
+468 RQFSVTLVTAMVL
-481 SLVVAVTFTPALCAT
+481 SLIVALTFTPALCAT
-496 ILKQHNPNKKPSNN
+496 MLKQHDPNKPESNGL
-510 IFARFFRWFNAAF
+510 FARFFRWFNRSF
-523 DRTAEKYQTGVNFM
+523 DKMSVKYQGGVNRM
-537 THHKLFSGIVYAAV
+537 THSKIFSGIIYGA
-551 IGVLV
+551 VLV
-556 VLFKMLP
+556 VIVLLFQKLP
-563 SSFLPE
+563 SSFLPD

-580 LPPNATLDRTDK
+580 LPPNASLERTDK
-592 VINTMT
+592 VVSTMT
-598 HYFMENE
+598 NYFLENE
-605 KASVESVFS
+605 KEHVESVFS
-614 VSGFSFTGIGQNAGL
+614 VAGFSFTGVGQNAGL
-629 AFVKLKDWEKRTTP
+629 AFIKLKDWSERTSP
-643 EQQIGSLIQRGM
+643 ESQVGAIIQRGM
-655 ALNMIAKD
+655 ALNMIVKD
-663 ASYVMPL
+663 ASYIMPL
-670 QLPAMPELGVTAGFN
+670 QLPAMPELGVSAGFN
-685 FQLKA
+685 LQLKDA
-690 SAGQSHE
+690 SGQGHE
-697 QLLAARNTILGLA
+697 KLTMARNIILGEA
-710 AQDKR
+710 AKDPR

-730 QINIDQAQAGAM
+730 RVIVDHAQAGAL

-747 DINSTMS
+747 EINSTMG

-780 HARMMPEDL
+780 SSRMMPEDL
-789 NKWYVRNN
+789 DQWYVRNN
-797 KGEMIPFSS
+797 RGEMVPFSA
-806 FATGTWTYGSPRLER
+806 FATGEWTYGSPRLER
-821 YNGIASMNIQG
+821 YNGVSSMNIQG
-832 SPAPGTS
+832 TPAPGVS
-839 SGDAMLAMEEI
+839 SGDAMVAMEEI
-850 VAKLPSMGLQ
+850 IAKLPDMGLQ

-866 TGLSLEERESGS
+866 TGLSLEERESGD

-901 WSVPFSILLV
+901 WSIPFSVLLV
-911 VPLGVVGAII
+911 VPLGIVGALF
-921 LTMFGHTGLFGG
+921 LTFSGMVLFQN
-933 ITLFGRTYFAP
+933 P
-944 DANLSNN
+944 NLSNN
-951 IYFQVALIAVIGLS
+951 IYFQVAIIAVIGLS

-976 KELQEKGESLF
+976 KELQEKGEDLF
-987 DATLHAAKM
+987 EATLHAAKM

-1029 GYGVLGGVITST
+1029 GYGVLGGVISST
-1041 LLGIFFIPVFFVWV
+1041 LLGIFFIPVFYVWI

-1062 PKNQNLQEH
+1062 PKQQNHQEH
-1071 KS
+1071 VS

>member
-32 IAQYP
+32 VAQYP

-49 YPGASASTVEN
+49 YPGASAQTVEN

-81 NSAGNGQASIQLNFE
+81 NSAGNGQASINLNFE
-96 QGVDPDI
+96 QGIDPDI

-124 RQGVKVTKSGASF
+124 RQGVRVTKSGASF
-137 LQVLA
+137 MQVVA
-142 FYSESDSLSAD
+142 FYSPDGSLPAS

-163 SEPLSRVAGVGEVQV
+163 SEPLSRVAGVGEVTV

-191 AKLTSLGITPSDV
+191 AKLTSFNLTPSDV
-204 AAAIRAQNSQV
+204 AAAIRSQNAQV

-225 IEGQVLNATVNAQS
+225 TAGQVLNATVNAQT
-239 MLTTPEQFKNIF
+239 MLQTPEQFKNIF
-251 LRNTSDGA
+251 LKNTSGGA

-270 LGADTYQFDS
+270 LGSDNYQFDS

-297 ANALDTSE
+297 ANALDTAA
-305 AVEARMVEL
+305 AVEKRLSEL
-314 RKNYPTGMKDKLAF
+314 RHNYPSGLKDKLAY
-328 DTTPFIKISIESVV
+328 DTTPFIRLSIESVV
-342 HTLIEAII
+342 HTLIEAVV
-350 LVFFVMFLFLQ
+350 LVFIVMFLFLQ

-367 IPTMAVPVVVLGTF
+367 IPTLAVPVVVLGTF
-381 AIINIFGF
+381 AVINIFGF

-420 MQEDHLDPVAATEL
+420 MQEEHLEPVPATEK
-434 SMKQITGALIGMTSV
+434 SMSQISGALVGITSV
-449 LTAVFVPMSFFGGT
+449 LTAVFVPMAFFSGT

-468 RQFSITLVTAMVL
+468 RQFSITLVTAMIL
-481 SLVVAVTFTPALCAT
+481 SLIVALTFTPALCAT
-496 ILKQHNPNKKPSNN
+496 LLKQHDPNKQESNN
-510 IFARFFRWFNAAF
+510 IFARFFRWFNRSF
-523 DRTAEKYQTGVNFM
+523 ERLSEKYQGGVNRM
-537 THHKLFSGIVYAAV
+537 THHKLFSGVLYIVVIAA
-551 IGVLV
+551 LV
-556 VLFKMLP
+556 GIYKVLP

-580 LPPNATLDRTDK
+580 LPPSASLERTDK
-592 VINTMT
+592 VIDTMT
-598 HYFMENE
+598 GYFLNKEKEN
-605 KASVESVFS
+605 VESIFTVA
-614 VSGFSFTGIGQNAGL
+614 GFSFTGVGQNAGL
-629 AFVKLKDWEKRTTP
+629 AFIKLKDWSERTTP
-643 EQQIGSLIQRGM
+643 ESQIGAIIQRGM
-655 ALNMIAKD
+655 ALNMIVKD
-663 ASYVMPL
+663 ASYIMPL
-670 QLPAMPELGVTAGFN
+670 QLPAMPELGVASGFDI
-685 FQLKA
+685 QLKDA
-690 SAGQSHE
+690 SGQGHE
-697 QLLAARNTILGLA
+697 KLIAARNAILGMA
-710 AQDKR
+710 SQDKR

-730 QINIDQAQAGAM
+730 QITIDQAQAGAM

-764 FIDRGRVK
+764 FVDRGRVK

-780 HARMMPEDL
+780 DTRMMPEDL

-797 KGEMIPFSS
+797 KGEMVPFSG
-806 FATGTWTYGSPRLER
+806 FAKGEWTYGSPRLER
-821 YNGIASMNIQG
+821 YNGVSSVNIQG
-832 SPAPGTS
+832 TPAPGVS

-850 VAKLPSMGLQ
+850 IGKLPSMGLT

-866 TGLSLEERESGS
+866 TGLSLEERDSGS
-878 QAPFLYALSLLI
+878 QTAPLLVLSLLI

-901 WSVPFSILLV
+901 WSVPVSVLLV
-911 VPLGVVGAII
+911 VPLGIVGAFA
-921 LTMFGHTGLFGG
+921 LTWLGMLIKGD
-933 ITLFGRTYFAP
+933 P
-944 DANLSNN
+944 NLSFN
-951 IYFQVALIAVIGLS
+951 IYFQVAIVAVIGLS

-976 KELQEKGESLF
+976 KELQEQGEELF
-987 DATLHAAKM
+987 EATLHAAKM

-1007 FGFGVLPLALSSG
+1007 FGFGVLPLALSTG

-1029 GYGVLGGVITST
+1029 GFGVLGGVISST
-1041 LLGIFFIPVFFVWV
+1041 LLGIFFIPVFFVWI

-1062 PKNQNLQEH
+1062 PKKQNNQEQT
-1071 KS
+1071 S

>member
-22 AGILTLTKMP
+22 AGIITLTKMP
-32 IAQYP
+32 VAQYP

-49 YPGASASTVEN
+49 YPGASAQTVEN

-81 NSAGNGQASIQLNFE
+81 NSAGNGQASINLNFA

-110 KLQSATALLPEDVQ
+110 KLQSATALLPADVQ

-137 LQVLA
+137 LQVIA
-142 FYSESDSLSAD
+142 FYSPDNSLSAS

-163 SEPLSRVAGVGEVQV
+163 SEPLSRVAGVGELQV

-191 AKLTSLGITPSDV
+191 AKLTSFNLTPNDV
-204 AAAIRAQNSQV
+204 ATAIRAQNSQV

-225 IEGQVLNATVNAQS
+225 TAGQVLNATVNAQT
-239 MLTTPEQFKNIF
+239 MLQTPEQFKNIF
-251 LRNTSDGA
+251 LKNTSGGA

-270 LGADTYQFDS
+270 LGSDNYQFDS

-297 ANALDTSE
+297 ANALDTAA
-305 AVEARMVEL
+305 AVEKRLSEL
-314 RKNYPTGMKDKLAF
+314 RPNYPEGLKDELAF
-328 DTTPFIKISIESVV
+328 DTTPFIELSIKSVV
-342 HTLIEAII
+342 KTLIEAII
-350 LVFFVMFLFLQ
+350 LVFIVMFLFLQ

-381 AIINIFGF
+381 AVINMFGF

-420 MQEDHLDPVAATEL
+420 MQEEHLEPVPATEK
-434 SMKQITGALIGMTSV
+434 SMSQISGALVGITSV
-449 LTAVFVPMSFFGGT
+449 LTAVFVPMAFFSGT

-468 RQFSITLVTAMVL
+468 RQFSITLVTAMIL
-481 SLVVAVTFTPALCAT
+481 SLIVALTFTPALCAT
-496 ILKQHNPNKKPSNN
+496 LLKQHDPNKQESNN
-510 IFARFFRWFNAAF
+510 IFARFFRWFNRSF
-523 DRTAEKYQTGVNFM
+523 ERLSEKYQGGVNRM
-537 THHKLFSGIVYAAV
+537 THHKLFSGVLYIVVIAA
-551 IGVLV
+551 LV
-556 VLFKMLP
+556 GIYKVLP

-580 LPPNATLDRTDK
+580 LPPSASLERTDK
-592 VINTMT
+592 VIDTMT
-598 HYFMENE
+598 GYFLNKEKEN
-605 KASVESVFS
+605 VESIFTVA
-614 VSGFSFTGIGQNAGL
+614 GFSFTGVGQNAGL
-629 AFVKLKDWEKRTTP
+629 AFIKLKDWSERTTP
-643 EQQIGSLIQRGM
+643 ESQIGAIIQRGM
-655 ALNMIAKD
+655 ALNMIVKD
-663 ASYVMPL
+663 ASYIMPL
-670 QLPAMPELGVTAGFN
+670 QLPAMPELGVASGFDI
-685 FQLKA
+685 QLKDA
-690 SAGQSHE
+690 SGQGHE
-697 QLLAARNTILGLA
+697 KLIAARNAILGMA
-710 AQDKR
+710 SQDKR

-730 QINIDQAQAGAM
+730 QITIDQAQAGAM

-764 FIDRGRVK
+764 FVDRGRVK

-780 HARMMPEDL
+780 DTRMMPEDL

-797 KGEMIPFSS
+797 KGEMVPFSG
-806 FATGTWTYGSPRLER
+806 FAKGEWTYGSPRLER
-821 YNGIASMNIQG
+821 YNGVSSVNIQG
-832 SPAPGTS
+832 TPAPGVS

-850 VAKLPSMGLQ
+850 IGKLPSMGLT

-866 TGLSLEERESGS
+866 TGLSLEERDSGS
-878 QAPFLYALSLLI
+878 QTAPLLVLSLLI

-901 WSVPFSILLV
+901 WSVPVSVLLV
-911 VPLGVVGAII
+911 VPLGIVGAFA
-921 LTMFGHTGLFGG
+921 LTWLGMLIKGD
-933 ITLFGRTYFAP
+933 P
-944 DANLSNN
+944 NLSFN
-951 IYFQVALIAVIGLS
+951 IYFQVAIVAVIGLS

-976 KELQEKGESLF
+976 KELQEQGEELF
-987 DATLHAAKM
+987 EATLHAAKM

-1007 FGFGVLPLALSSG
+1007 FGFGVLPLALASG

-1029 GYGVLGGVITST
+1029 GYGVLGGVISST
-1041 LLGIFFIPVFFVWV
+1041 LLGIFFIPVFFVWI

-1062 PKNQNLQEH
+1062 PKTLNTQEH
-1071 KS
+1071 

>member
-22 AGILTLTKMP
+22 AGIITLTKMP
-32 IAQYP
+32 VAQYP

-49 YPGASASTVEN
+49 YPGASAQTVEN

-81 NSAGNGQASIQLNFE
+81 NSAGNGQASINLNFA
-96 QGVDPDI
+96 QGIDPDI

-110 KLQSATALLPEDVQ
+110 KLQSATALLPADVQ

-137 LQVLA
+137 LQVIA
-142 FYSESDSLSAD
+142 FYSPDNSLSAS

-163 SEPLSRVAGVGEVQV
+163 SEPLSRVAGVGELQV

-191 AKLTSLGITPSDV
+191 AKLTSFNLTPNDV
-204 AAAIRAQNSQV
+204 ATAIRAQNSQV

-225 IEGQVLNATVNAQS
+225 TAGQVLNATVNAQT
-239 MLTTPEQFKNIF
+239 MLQTPEQFKNIF
-251 LRNTSDGA
+251 LKNTSGGA

-270 LGADTYQFDS
+270 LGSDNYQFDS
-280 KFNGKP
+280 KFNGSP

-297 ANALDTSE
+297 ANALDTAA
-305 AVEARMVEL
+305 AVEKRLSEL
-314 RKNYPTGMKDKLAF
+314 RHNYPSGLKDKLAY
-328 DTTPFIKISIESVV
+328 DTTPFIRLSIESVV
-342 HTLIEAII
+342 HTLIEAVV
-350 LVFFVMFLFLQ
+350 LVFIVMFLFLQ

-367 IPTMAVPVVVLGTF
+367 IPTLAVPVVVLGTF
-381 AIINIFGF
+381 AVINIFGF

-420 MQEDHLDPVAATEL
+420 MQEEHLEPIPATEK
-434 SMKQITGALIGMTSV
+434 SMSQISGALVGITSV
-449 LTAVFVPMSFFGGT
+449 LTAVFVPMAFFSGT

-468 RQFSITLVTAMVL
+468 RQFSITLVTAMIL
-481 SLVVAVTFTPALCAT
+481 SLLVALTFTPALCAT
-496 ILKQHNPNKKPSNN
+496 LLKQHDPNKEESNN
-510 IFARFFRWFNAAF
+510 IFARFFRWFNRSF
-523 DRTAEKYQTGVNFM
+523 EKLSEKYQGGVNRM
-537 THHKLFSGIVYAAV
+537 THHKLFSGVLYIVVIAA
-551 IGVLV
+551 LV
-556 VLFKMLP
+556 GIYKVLP

-580 LPPNATLDRTDK
+580 LPPSASLERTDK
-592 VINTMT
+592 VIDTMT
-598 HYFMENE
+598 GYFLNKEKEN
-605 KASVESVFS
+605 VESIFTVA
-614 VSGFSFTGIGQNAGL
+614 GFSFTGVGQNAGL
-629 AFVKLKDWEKRTTP
+629 AFIKLKDWSERTTP
-643 EQQIGSLIQRGM
+643 ESQIGAIIQRGM
-655 ALNMIAKD
+655 ALNMIVKD
-663 ASYVMPL
+663 ASYIMPL
-670 QLPAMPELGVTAGFN
+670 QLPAMPELGVASGFDI
-685 FQLKA
+685 QLKDA
-690 SAGQSHE
+690 SGQGHE
-697 QLLAARNTILGLA
+697 KLIAARNAILGMA
-710 AQDKR
+710 SQDKR

-730 QINIDQAQAGAM
+730 QITIDQAQAGAM

-764 FIDRGRVK
+764 FVDRGRVK

-780 HARMMPEDL
+780 DTRMMPEDL

-797 KGEMIPFSS
+797 KGEMVPFSG
-806 FATGTWTYGSPRLER
+806 FAKGEWTYGSPRLER
-821 YNGIASMNIQG
+821 YNGVSSVNIQG
-832 SPAPGTS
+832 TPAPGVS

-850 VAKLPSMGLQ
+850 IGKLPSMGLT

-866 TGLSLEERESGS
+866 TGLSLEERDSGS
-878 QAPFLYALSLLI
+878 QTAPLLVLSLLI

-901 WSVPFSILLV
+901 WSVPVSVLLV
-911 VPLGVVGAII
+911 VPLGIVGAFTLTWLGMII
-921 LTMFGHTGLFGG
+921 KGD
-933 ITLFGRTYFAP
+933 P
-944 DANLSNN
+944 NLSFN
-951 IYFQVALIAVIGLS
+951 IYFQVAIVAVIGLS

-976 KELQEKGESLF
+976 KELQEQGEELF
-987 DATLHAAKM
+987 EATLHAAKM

-1007 FGFGVLPLALSSG
+1007 FGFGVLPLALASG

-1029 GYGVLGGVITST
+1029 GYGVLGGVISST
-1041 LLGIFFIPVFFVWV
+1041 LLGIFFIPVFFVWI

-1062 PKNQNLQEH
+1062 PKTLNTQEH
-1071 KS
+1071 

>member
-22 AGILTLTKMP
+22 AGIITLTKMP
-32 IAQYP
+32 VAQYP
-37 TIAPPTVTISAT
+37 TISPPSVTISAT
-49 YPGASASTVEN
+49 YPGASAQTVEN

-81 NSAGNGQASIQLNFE
+81 NSAGNGQASINLNFE
-96 QGVDPDI
+96 QGIDPDI

-124 RQGVKVTKSGASF
+124 RQGLKVTKSGASF
-137 LQVLA
+137 MQVLA
-142 FYSESDSLSAD
+142 FYSPDGSLSAA

-191 AKLTSLGITPSDV
+191 AKMTSLQITPSDV
-204 AAAIRAQNSQV
+204 ATAINAQNSQV

-225 IEGQVLNATVNAQS
+225 IQGQVLNATVNAQS
-239 MLTTPEQFKNIF
+239 MLQTPEQFRNIF
-251 LRNTSDGA
+251 LKNTASGA

-270 LGADTYQFDS
+270 LGSDNYQFDS
-280 KFNGKP
+280 KFNGKA

-297 ANALDTSE
+297 ANALDTAA
-305 AVEARMVEL
+305 AVEKRLSEL
-314 RKNYPTGMKDKLAF
+314 RKNYPNGLKDQLAY
-328 DTTPFIKISIESVV
+328 DTTPFIKLSIESVV
-342 HTLIEAII
+342 HTLIEAVV
-350 LVFFVMFLFLQ
+350 LVFIVMFLFLQ

-367 IPTMAVPVVVLGTF
+367 IPTLAVPVVVLGTF
-381 AIINIFGF
+381 AVINIFGF

-420 MQEDHLDPVAATEL
+420 MQEEHLDPVAATEK
-434 SMKQITGALIGMTSV
+434 SMQQISGALVGITSV
-449 LTAVFVPMSFFGGT
+449 LTAVFVPMAFFAGT

-468 RQFSITLVTAMVL
+468 RQFSITLVTAMIL
-481 SLVVAVTFTPALCAT
+481 SLIVALTFTPALCAT
-496 ILKQHNPNKKPSNN
+496 LLKQHDPNKAESNN
-510 IFARFFRWFNAAF
+510 IFARFFRWFNSSF
-523 DRTAEKYQTGVNFM
+523 EKLSVKYQGGVNRM
-537 THHKLFSGIVYAAV
+537 THHKVFSGVVYLLV
-551 IGVLV
+551 IAGLV
-556 VLFKMLP
+556 GLYKALP
-563 SSFLPE
+563 SSFLPD

-580 LPPNATLDRTDK
+580 LPPSASLERTDK
-592 VINTMT
+592 VITTMT
-598 HYFMENE
+598 DYFMNKE
-605 KASVESVFS
+605 KEHVESIFT
-614 VSGFSFTGIGQNAGL
+614 VSGFSFTGVGQNAGL
-629 AFVKLKDWEKRTTP
+629 AFIKLKDWSERTTP
-643 EQQIGSLIQRGM
+643 ESQIGAIIQRGM
-655 ALNMIAKD
+655 ALNMIVKD
-663 ASYVMPL
+663 ASYIMPL
-670 QLPAMPELGVTAGFN
+670 QLPAMPELGVSAGFDI
-685 FQLKA
+685 QLKDA
-690 SAGQSHE
+690 SGQGHE
-697 QLLAARNTILGLA
+697 KLIAARNAILGMA

-715 LAGVRPNGQEDTPQY
+715 LTGVRPNGQEDTPQY
-730 QINIDQAQAGAM
+730 QISIDQAQAGAM

-747 DINSTMS
+747 DINTTMS

-764 FIDRGRVK
+764 FVDRGRVK

-780 HARMMPEDL
+780 NARMMPEDL
-789 NKWYVRNN
+789 NKWYVRNSS
-797 KGEMIPFSS
+797 GTMVPFSA
-806 FATGTWTYGSPRLER
+806 FATGEWTYGSPRLER
-821 YNGIASMNIQG
+821 YNGVSSVNIQG
-832 SPAPGTS
+832 TPAPGVS

-850 VAKLPSMGLQ
+850 IGKLPSMGLQ

-866 TGLSLEERESGS
+866 TGLSLEERDSGN
-878 QAPFLYALSLLI
+878 QTAPLLVLSMLI

-901 WSVPFSILLV
+901 WSIPVSVLLV
-911 VPLGVVGAII
+911 VPLGIIGAFTLTWLGMII
-921 LTMFGHTGLFGG
+921 KGD
-933 ITLFGRTYFAP
+933 P
-944 DANLSNN
+944 NLSFN
-951 IYFQVALIAVIGLS
+951 IYFQVAIVAVIGLS

-976 KELQEKGESLF
+976 KELQEQGEDLF

-1007 FGFGVLPLALSSG
+1007 FGFGVLPLALSTG

-1029 GYGVLGGVITST
+1029 GFGVLGGVISST
-1041 LLGIFFIPVFFVWV
+1041 LLGIFFIPVFFVWI

-1062 PKNQNLQEH
+1062 PKKQNNQEQT
-1071 KS
+1071 S

>member
-22 AGILTLTKMP
+22 AGILTLSNMP

-49 YPGASASTVEN
+49 YPGASAETVEN

-81 NSAGNGQASIQLNFE
+81 NSAGNGSASIALNFE

-124 RQGVKVTKSGASF
+124 RQGVRVTKSGASF

-142 FYSESDSLSAD
+142 FYSPDGSMSAN

-191 AKLTSLGITPSDV
+191 AKMASLQVTPSDI
-204 AAAIRAQNSQV
+204 ATAIRTQNAQV
-215 AVGQLGGAPS
+215 AVGQLGGAPAV
-225 IEGQVLNATVNAQS
+225 EGQVLNATVTAQS
-239 MLTTPEQFKNIF
+239 LLQTPEQFSNIF
-251 LRNTSDGA
+251 LKNTASGA

-270 LGADTYQFDS
+270 LGADNYQFDS

-297 ANALDTSE
+297 ANALDTAQ
-305 AVEARMVEL
+305 AVEERLKLL
-314 RKNYPTGMKDKLAF
+314 RPNYPQGMVDQLAF
-328 DTTPFIKISIESVV
+328 DTTPFIELSIKSVV
-342 HTLIEAII
+342 KTLIEAII
-350 LVFFVMFLFLQ
+350 LVFLVMFLFLQ

-381 AIINIFGF
+381 AVINMFGF

-420 MQEDHLDPVAATEL
+420 MVEEHLDPVAATEK
-434 SMKQITGALIGMTSV
+434 SMKQISGALIGITSV
-449 LTAVFVPMSFFGGT
+449 LSAVFVPMAFFGGT

-468 RQFSITLVTAMVL
+468 RQFSVTLVTAMVL
-481 SLVVAVTFTPALCAT
+481 SLIVALTFTPALCAT
-496 ILKQHNPNKKPSNN
+496 MLKQHDPNKPESNGL
-510 IFARFFRWFNAAF
+510 FARFFRWFNRSF
-523 DRTAEKYQTGVNFM
+523 DKLSVKYQGGVNRM
-537 THHKLFSGIVYAAV
+537 THSKIFSGIIYGA
-551 IGVLV
+551 VLV
-556 VLFKMLP
+556 VIVLLFQKLP
-563 SSFLPE
+563 SSFLPD

-580 LPPNATLDRTDK
+580 LPPNASLERTDK
-592 VINTMT
+592 VISTMT
-598 HYFMENE
+598 NYFLENE
-605 KASVESVFS
+605 KEHVESVFS
-614 VSGFSFTGIGQNAGL
+614 VAGFSFTGVGQNAGL
-629 AFVKLKDWEKRTTP
+629 AFIKLKDWSERTSP
-643 EQQIGSLIQRGM
+643 ESQVGAIIQRGM
-655 ALNMIAKD
+655 ALNMIVKD
-663 ASYVMPL
+663 ASYIMPL
-670 QLPAMPELGVTAGFN
+670 QLPAMPELGVSAGFN
-685 FQLKA
+685 LQLKDA
-690 SAGQSHE
+690 SGQGHE
-697 QLLAARNTILGLA
+697 KLTMARNIILGEA
-710 AQDKR
+710 AKDPR

-730 QINIDQAQAGAM
+730 RVIVDHAQAGAL

-747 DINSTMS
+747 EINSTMG

-780 HARMMPEDL
+780 SSRMMPEDL
-789 NKWYVRNN
+789 DQWYVRNN
-797 KGEMIPFSS
+797 RGEMVPFSA
-806 FATGTWTYGSPRLER
+806 FATGEWTYGSPRLER
-821 YNGIASMNIQG
+821 YNGVSSMNIQG
-832 SPAPGTS
+832 TPAPGVS
-839 SGDAMLAMEEI
+839 SGDAMVAMEEI
-850 VAKLPSMGLQ
+850 IAKLPDMGLQ

-866 TGLSLEERESGS
+866 TGLSLEERESGD

-901 WSVPFSILLV
+901 WSIPFSVLLV
-911 VPLGVVGAII
+911 VPLGIVGALF
-921 LTMFGHTGLFGG
+921 LTFSGMVLFQN
-933 ITLFGRTYFAP
+933 P
-944 DANLSNN
+944 NLSNN
-951 IYFQVALIAVIGLS
+951 IYFQVAIIAVIGLS

-976 KELQEKGESLF
+976 KELQEKGEDLF
-987 DATLHAAKM
+987 EATLHAAKM

-1029 GYGVLGGVITST
+1029 GYGVLGGVISST
-1041 LLGIFFIPVFFVWV
+1041 LLGIFFIPVFYVWI

-1062 PKNQNLQEH
+1062 PKQQNHQEH
-1071 KS
+1071 VS

>member
-32 IAQYP
+32 VAQYP

-49 YPGASASTVEN
+49 YPGASAQTVEN

-81 NSAGNGQASIQLNFE
+81 NSAGNGQASINLNFE
-96 QGVDPDI
+96 QGIDPDI

-110 KLQSATALLPEDVQ
+110 KLQSATALLPADVQ

-137 LQVLA
+137 MQVVA
-142 FYSESDSLSAD
+142 FYSPDGSLSASE
-153 DIKDYVNSNI
+153 IKDYVNSNI
-163 SEPLSRVAGVGEVQV
+163 SEPLSRVAGVGEVTV

-191 AKLTSLGITPSDV
+191 AKLTSFNLTPSDV
-204 AAAIRAQNSQV
+204 AAAIRSQNAQV
-215 AVGQLGGAPS
+215 AVGQLGGAPAVQ
-225 IEGQVLNATVNAQS
+225 GQVLNATVNAQS
-239 MLTTPEQFKNIF
+239 MLQTPEQFKNIF
-251 LRNTSDGA
+251 LKNAADGA
-259 QVRLGD
+259 QVRLSD

-270 LGADTYQFDS
+270 LGSDNYQFDS
-280 KFNGKP
+280 KFNGNP

-297 ANALDTSE
+297 ANALDTAA
-305 AVEARMVEL
+305 AVEKRLSEL
-314 RKNYPTGMKDKLAF
+314 RVNYPSGLKDKLAY
-328 DTTPFIKISIESVV
+328 DTTPFIKLSIESVV
-342 HTLIEAII
+342 HTLIEAVV
-350 LVFFVMFLFLQ
+350 LVFIVMFLFLQ

-367 IPTMAVPVVVLGTF
+367 IPTLAVPVVVLGTF
-381 AIINIFGF
+381 AVINIFGF

-420 MQEDHLDPVAATEL
+420 MQEEHLEPVPATEK
-434 SMKQITGALIGMTSV
+434 SMGQISGALIGITSV
-449 LTAVFVPMSFFGGT
+449 LTAVFVPMAFFGGT

-468 RQFSITLVTAMVL
+468 RQFSITLVTAMIL
-481 SLVVAVTFTPALCAT
+481 SLIVALTFTPALCAT
-496 ILKQHNPNKKPSNN
+496 LLKQHDPNKQESNN
-510 IFARFFRWFNAAF
+510 IFARFFRWFNRSF
-523 DRTAEKYQTGVNFM
+523 ERLSEKYQGGVNRM
-537 THHKLFSGIVYAAV
+537 THHKLFSGVLYIVVIAA
-551 IGVLV
+551 LV
-556 VLFKMLP
+556 GIYKVLP

-580 LPPNATLDRTDK
+580 LPPSASLERTDK
-592 VINTMT
+592 VIDTMT
-598 HYFMENE
+598 GYFLNKEKEN
-605 KASVESVFS
+605 VESIFT
-614 VSGFSFTGIGQNAGL
+614 VSGFSFTGVGQNAGL
-629 AFVKLKDWEKRTTP
+629 AFIKLKDWSERTTP
-643 EQQIGSLIQRGM
+643 ESQIGAIIQRGM
-655 ALNMIAKD
+655 ALNMIVKD
-663 ASYVMPL
+663 ASYIMPL
-670 QLPAMPELGVTAGFN
+670 QLPAMPELGVASGFDI
-685 FQLKA
+685 QLKDA
-690 SAGQSHE
+690 SGQGHE
-697 QLLAARNTILGLA
+697 KLIAARNAILGMA
-710 AQDKR
+710 SQDKR

-730 QINIDQAQAGAM
+730 QITIDQAQAGAM

-764 FIDRGRVK
+764 FVDRGRVK

-780 HARMMPEDL
+780 DTRMMPEDL

-797 KGEMIPFSS
+797 KGEMVPFSG
-806 FATGTWTYGSPRLER
+806 FAKGEWTYGSPRLER
-821 YNGIASMNIQG
+821 YNGVSSVNIQG
-832 SPAPGTS
+832 TPAPGVS

-850 VAKLPSMGLQ
+850 IGKLPSMGLT

-866 TGLSLEERESGS
+866 TGLSLEERDSGS
-878 QAPFLYALSLLI
+878 QTAPLLVLSLLI

-901 WSVPFSILLV
+901 WSVPVSVLLV
-911 VPLGVVGAII
+911 VPLGIVGAFA
-921 LTMFGHTGLFGG
+921 LTWLGMLIKGD
-933 ITLFGRTYFAP
+933 P
-944 DANLSNN
+944 NLSFN
-951 IYFQVALIAVIGLS
+951 IYFQVAIVAVIGLS
-965 AKNAIL
+965 ARNAIL

-976 KELQEKGESLF
+976 KELQEKGEELF
-987 DATLHAAKM
+987 EATLHASKM
-996 RLRPII
+996 RLRPIM
-1002 MTTLA
+1002 MTTLS
-1007 FGFGVLPLALSSG
+1007 FGFGVLPLALASG

-1029 GYGVLGGVITST
+1029 GYGVLGGVISST
-1041 LLGIFFIPVFFVWV
+1041 LLGIFFIPVFFVWI

-1062 PKNQNLQEH
+1062 PKTLNTQEH
-1071 KS
+1071 

>member
-1 MAQFFIHRPIF
+1 MAHFFIHRPIF
-12 AWVIALVIML
+12 AWVISLVIML
-22 AGILTLTKMP
+22 AGIITLTNMP

-37 TIAPPTVTISAT
+37 TIAPPTVTIAAT
-49 YPGASASTVEN
+49 YPGASAETVEN

-81 NSAGNGQASIQLNFE
+81 TSAGNGAASITLNFE
-96 QGVDPDI
+96 QGIDPDI

-110 KLQSATALLPEDVQ
+110 KLQSATALLPDDVQ

-142 FYSESDSLSAD
+142 FYSPDESLSAD
-153 DIKDYVNSNI
+153 DIQDYVNSNI

-186 IWLDP
+186 IWMDP
-191 AKLTSLGITPSDV
+191 AKMASLQVTPSDI
-204 AAAIRAQNSQV
+204 AQAIRTQNAQV
-215 AVGQLGGAPS
+215 AVGQLGGAPA
-225 IEGQVLNATVNAQS
+225 IQGQALNATVTAQS
-239 MLTTPEQFKNIF
+239 LLQTPEQFSNIF
-251 LRNTSDGA
+251 LKNTASGA

-265 VARVE
+265 VARIE
-270 LGADTYQFDS
+270 LGADNYQFIS
-280 KFNGKP
+280 KYNGKP
-286 AGGVAIKLATG
+286 AGGVAIRLSTG
-297 ANALDTSE
+297 ANALDTAA
-305 AVEARMVEL
+305 AVEERLKQL
-314 RKNYPTGMKDKLAF
+314 RPNYPEGLKDELAF
-328 DTTPFIKISIESVV
+328 DTTPFIELSIKSVV
-342 HTLIEAII
+342 KTLIEAII
-350 LVFFVMFLFLQ
+350 LVFIVMFLFLQ

-381 AIINIFGF
+381 AVINMFGF

-420 MQEDHLDPVAATEL
+420 MVEEHLDPVAATEK
-434 SMKQITGALIGMTSV
+434 SMKQISGALIGITSV
-449 LTAVFVPMSFFGGT
+449 LSAVFIPMAFFGGT

-481 SLVVAVTFTPALCAT
+481 SLVVALTFTPALCAT
-496 ILKQHNPNKKPSNN
+496 ILKQHDPNKPESNG
-510 IFARFFRWFNAAF
+510 IFARFFRWFNRSF
-523 DRTAEKYQTGVNFM
+523 DKLSVKYQGGVNRM
-537 THHKLFSGIVYAAV
+537 THHKIFSGVLYA
-551 IGVLV
+551 V
-556 VLFKMLP
+556 VLGIIVLLFQKLP
-563 SSFLPE
+563 SSFLPD

-580 LPPNATLDRTDK
+580 LPPNATLERTEA
-592 VINTMT
+592 TMT
-598 HYFMENE
+598 SMSNFFRENE
-605 KASVESVFS
+605 KEHVQSVFS
-614 VSGFSFTGIGQNAGL
+614 VSGFSFSGIGQNAGM
-629 AFVKLKDWEKRTTP
+629 AFIKLKDWSERTSP
-643 EQQIGSLIQRGM
+643 ESQVGAIIQRGM
-655 ALNMIAKD
+655 ALNMIVKD
-663 ASYVMPL
+663 ATYIMPL
-670 QLPAMPELGVTAGFN
+670 QLPAMPELGVSSGFN
-685 FQLKA
+685 LQLKDA
-690 SAGQSHE
+690 AGNGHE
-697 QLLAARNTILGLA
+697 KLTMARNIVLGEA
-710 AQDKR
+710 AKDPR
-715 LAGVRPNGQEDTPQY
+715 LMGVRPNGQEDTPQY
-730 QINIDQAQAGAM
+730 RIIIDQAQAGAA

-747 DINSTMS
+747 EINSTMA

-772 KVYVQGEA
+772 KVYVQAESDS
-780 HARMMPEDL
+780 RMMPEDL

-797 KGEMIPFSS
+797 RGEMVPFSA
-806 FATGTWTYGSPRLER
+806 FATGEWTYGSPRLER
-821 YNGIASMNIQG
+821 YNGVSAKNIQG
-832 SPAPGTS
+832 APAPGVS
-839 SGDAMLAMEEI
+839 SGEAMQAMEEI
-850 VAKLPSMGLQ
+850 VAKLPSMGLN

-866 TGLSLEERESGS
+866 TGLSLEERESGD

-901 WSVPFSILLV
+901 WSIPFSVLLV
-911 VPLGVVGAII
+911 VPLGIVGALL
-921 LTMFGHTGLFGG
+921 LTFGG
-933 ITLFGRTYFAP
+933 MILFKNP
-944 DANLSNN
+944 NLSNN
-951 IYFQVALIAVIGLS
+951 IYFQVAIIAVIGLS

-976 KELQEKGESLF
+976 KELQEKGEDLF
-987 DATLHAAKM
+987 EATLHAAKM

-1029 GYGVLGGVITST
+1029 GYGVLGGVISST
-1041 LLGIFFIPVFFVWV
+1041 LLGIFFIPVFYVWI

-1062 PKNQNLQEH
+1062 PKQQNHQEH
-1071 KS
+1071 VS

>member
-32 IAQYP
+32 VAQYP

-49 YPGASASTVEN
+49 YPGASAQTVEN

-81 NSAGNGQASIQLNFE
+81 NSAGNGQASINLNFE
-96 QGVDPDI
+96 QGIDPDI

-137 LQVLA
+137 MQVLA
-142 FYSESDSLSAD
+142 FYSPDGSLSAA

-163 SEPLSRVAGVGEVQV
+163 SEPLSRVAGVGEIQV

-191 AKLTSLGITPSDV
+191 AKMTSLQVTPSDV
-204 AAAIRAQNSQV
+204 AAAINAQNSQV
-215 AVGQLGGAPS
+215 AVGQLGGAPA
-225 IEGQVLNATVNAQS
+225 IKGQVLNATVNAQS
-239 MLTTPEQFKNIF
+239 MLQTPEQFRNIF
-251 LRNTSDGA
+251 LKNTASGA

-270 LGADTYQFDS
+270 LGSDNYQFDS
-280 KFNGKP
+280 KFNGKA

-297 ANALDTSE
+297 ANALDTAT
-305 AVEARMVEL
+305 AVEERLSEL
-314 RKNYPTGMKDKLAF
+314 RKNYPDGLKDQLAY
-328 DTTPFIKISIESVV
+328 DTTPFIKLSIESVV
-342 HTLIEAII
+342 HTLIEAVF
-350 LVFFVMFLFLQ
+350 LVFIVMFLFLQ
-361 NWRATI
+361 NSRATI
-367 IPTMAVPVVVLGTF
+367 IPTLAVPVVVLGTF
-381 AIINIFGF
+381 AVINIFGF

-420 MQEDHLDPVAATEL
+420 MQEDHLDPVAATEK
-434 SMKQITGALIGMTSV
+434 SMQQISGALVGITSV
-449 LTAVFVPMSFFGGT
+449 LTAVFVPMAFFGGT

-468 RQFSITLVTAMVL
+468 RQFSITLVTAMIL
-481 SLVVAVTFTPALCAT
+481 SLIVALTFTPALCAT
-496 ILKQHNPNKKPSNN
+496 LLKQHDPNKAESNN
-510 IFARFFRWFNAAF
+510 IFARFFRWFNSSF
-523 DRTAEKYQTGVNFM
+523 EKLSVKYQGGVNRM
-537 THHKLFSGIVYAAV
+537 THHKVFSGVVYILV
-551 IGVLV
+551 IAGLV
-556 VLFKMLP
+556 GLYKVLP
-563 SSFLPE
+563 SSFLPD

-580 LPPNATLDRTDK
+580 LPPSASLERTDK
-592 VINTMT
+592 VITTMT
-598 HYFMENE
+598 DYFLNKEKENVD
-605 KASVESVFS
+605 SIFT
-614 VSGFSFTGIGQNAGL
+614 VSGFSFTGVGQNAGL
-629 AFVKLKDWEKRTTP
+629 AFIKLKDWDERTSP
-643 EQQIGSLIQRGM
+643 ESQIGAIIQRGM
-655 ALNMIAKD
+655 SLNMIKD
-663 ASYVMPL
+663 ASYIMPL
-670 QLPAMPELGVTAGFN
+670 QLPAMPELGVASGFDI
-685 FQLKA
+685 QLKDA
-690 SAGQSHE
+690 SGQGHDK
-697 QLLAARNTILGLA
+697 LIAARNAILGMA

-730 QINIDQAQAGAM
+730 QITVDQAQAGAM

-747 DINSTMS
+747 DINSTMG

-764 FIDRGRVK
+764 FVDRGRVK

-780 HARMMPEDL
+780 NTRMMPEDL

-797 KGEMIPFSS
+797 VGTMVPFSA
-806 FATGTWTYGSPRLER
+806 FATGKWTYGSPRLER
-821 YNGIASMNIQG
+821 YNGVSSVNIQG
-832 SPAPGTS
+832 TPAPGVS

-850 VAKLPSMGLQ
+850 IGKLPSMGLQ

-866 TGLSLEERESGS
+866 TGLSLEERDSGS
-878 QAPFLYALSLLI
+878 QTGPLLVLSMLI

-901 WSVPFSILLV
+901 WSIPVSVLLV
-911 VPLGVVGAII
+911 VPLGIIGAFTLTWLGMII
-921 LTMFGHTGLFGG
+921 KGD
-933 ITLFGRTYFAP
+933 P
-944 DANLSNN
+944 NLSFN
-951 IYFQVALIAVIGLS
+951 IYFQVAIVAVIGLS

-976 KELQEKGESLF
+976 KELQEKGEDLF
-987 DATLHAAKM
+987 EATLHAAKM

-1007 FGFGVLPLALSSG
+1007 FGFGVLPLALSTG

-1029 GYGVLGGVITST
+1029 GFGVLGGVISST
-1041 LLGIFFIPVFFVWV
+1041 LLGIFFIPVFFVWI

-1062 PKNQNLQEH
+1062 PKKQNNQEQT
-1071 KS
+1071 S

>member
-32 IAQYP
+32 VAQYP
-37 TIAPPTVTISAT
+37 TIAPPVVTIAAT
-49 YPGASASTVEN
+49 YPGASAQTVEN

-81 NSAGNGQASIQLNFE
+81 NSAGNGQASINLNFE
-96 QGVDPDI
+96 QGIDPDI

-137 LQVLA
+137 MQVLA
-142 FYSESDSLSAD
+142 FYSPDGSLSGAD
-153 DIKDYVNSNI
+153 INDYVNSNI
-163 SEPLSRVAGVGEVQV
+163 SEPLSRVAGVGELQV
-178 FGGSYAMR
+178 FGGQYAMR

-191 AKLTSLGITPSDV
+191 AKMNSLQVTPSDI
-204 AAAIRAQNSQV
+204 AAAIRAQNAQV

-225 IEGQVLNATVNAQS
+225 VQGQVLNATVNAQS
-239 MLTTPEQFKNIF
+239 MLQTPEQFKNIF
-251 LRNTSDGA
+251 LKNTSSGA
-259 QVRLGD
+259 QVRLSD

-270 LGADTYQFDS
+270 LGSDNYQFDS
-280 KFNGKP
+280 KFNGKA

-297 ANALDTSE
+297 ANALDTAA
-305 AVEARMVEL
+305 AVEKRLSEL
-314 RKNYPTGMKDKLAF
+314 RKNYPNGLKDQLAY
-328 DTTPFIKISIESVV
+328 DTTPFIELSIKSVV
-342 HTLIEAII
+342 KTLIEAII
-350 LVFFVMFLFLQ
+350 LVFIVMFLFLQ

-367 IPTMAVPVVVLGTF
+367 IPTLAVPVVVLGTF
-381 AIINIFGF
+381 AVINIFGF

-420 MQEDHLDPVAATEL
+420 MVEEHLDPVAATEK
-434 SMKQITGALIGMTSV
+434 SMKQISGALVGITSV
-449 LTAVFVPMSFFGGT
+449 LTAVFVPMAFFAGT

-468 RQFSITLVTAMVL
+468 RQFSITLVTAMIL
-481 SLVVAVTFTPALCAT
+481 SLIVALTFTPALCAT
-496 ILKQHNPNKKPSNN
+496 LLKQHDANKPESNN
-510 IFARFFRWFNAAF
+510 IFARFFRWFNSSFEKVAV
-523 DRTAEKYQTGVNFM
+523 KYQGGVNRM
-537 THHKLFSGIVYAAV
+537 THHKIFSGVVYLL
-551 IGVLV
+551 VLAG
-556 VLFKMLP
+556 LFGLYKALP
-563 SSFLPE
+563 SSFLPD

-580 LPPNATLDRTDK
+580 LPPSASLERTDK
-592 VINTMT
+592 VITTMT
-598 HYFMENE
+598 DYFLNKEKEN
-605 KASVESVFS
+605 VESIFT
-614 VSGFSFTGIGQNAGL
+614 VSGFSFTGVGQNAGL
-629 AFVKLKDWEKRTTP
+629 AFIKLKDWSERTTP
-643 EQQIGSLIQRGM
+643 ESQIGAIIQRGM
-655 ALNMIAKD
+655 ALNMIVKD
-663 ASYVMPL
+663 ASYIMPL
-670 QLPAMPELGVTAGFN
+670 QLPAMPELGVSSGFDI
-685 FQLKA
+685 QLKDA
-690 SAGQSHE
+690 SGQGHDK
-697 QLLAARNTILGLA
+697 LIAARNAVLGMA

-747 DINSTMS
+747 DINSTMN

-764 FIDRGRVK
+764 FVDRGRVK
-772 KVYVQGEA
+772 KVYVQGDSNT
-780 HARMMPEDL
+780 RMMPEDL

-797 KGEMIPFSS
+797 VGTMVPFSA
-806 FATGTWTYGSPRLER
+806 FASGEWTYGSPRLER
-821 YNGIASMNIQG
+821 YNGIASANIQG
-832 SPAPGTS
+832 TPAPGVS

-850 VAKLPSMGLQ
+850 IGKLPSMGLD

-866 TGLSLEERESGS
+866 TGLSLEERDSGN
-878 QAPFLYALSLLI
+878 QTAPLLVLSMLI

-901 WSVPFSILLV
+901 WSIPVSVLLV
-911 VPLGVVGAII
+911 VPLGIIGAFTLTWLGMII
-921 LTMFGHTGLFGG
+921 KGD
-933 ITLFGRTYFAP
+933 P
-944 DANLSNN
+944 NLSFN
-951 IYFQVALIAVIGLS
+951 IYFQVAIVAVIGLS

-976 KELQEKGESLF
+976 KELQEQGEDLF

-1007 FGFGVLPLALSSG
+1007 FGFGVLPLALSTG

-1029 GYGVLGGVITST
+1029 GFGVLGGVISST
-1041 LLGIFFIPVFFVWV
+1041 LLGIFFIPVFFVWI

-1062 PKNQNLQEH
+1062 PKKQNNQEQT
-1071 KS
+1071 S

>member
-32 IAQYP
+32 VAQYP

-49 YPGASASTVEN
+49 YPGASAKTVEN

-81 NSAGNGQASIQLNFE
+81 NSAGNGQASINLNFE
-96 QGVDPDI
+96 QGIDPDI

-124 RQGVKVTKSGASF
+124 RQGVRVTKSGASF
-137 LQVLA
+137 MQVVA
-142 FYSESDSLSAD
+142 FYSPDGSLSAS

-163 SEPLSRVAGVGEVQV
+163 SEPLSRVAGVGEIQV

-191 AKLTSLGITPSDV
+191 AKLTSFNLTPSDV

-225 IEGQVLNATVNAQS
+225 TKGQVLNATVNAQS
-239 MLTTPEQFKNIF
+239 MLQTPEQFRKIF
-251 LRNTSDGA
+251 LKNTSTGA
-259 QVRLGD
+259 QVLLGD

-270 LGADTYQFDS
+270 LGSDNYQFDS
-280 KFNGKP
+280 KFNGSP

-297 ANALDTSE
+297 ANALDTAA
-305 AVEARMVEL
+305 AVEKRLSEL
-314 RKNYPTGMKDKLAF
+314 RHNYPSGLKDKLAY
-328 DTTPFIKISIESVV
+328 DTTPFIRLSIESVV
-342 HTLIEAII
+342 HTLIEAVV
-350 LVFFVMFLFLQ
+350 LVFIVMFLFLQ

-367 IPTMAVPVVVLGTF
+367 IPTLAVPVVVLGTF
-381 AIINIFGF
+381 AVINMFGF

-420 MQEDHLDPVAATEL
+420 MQEEHLEPVPATEK
-434 SMKQITGALIGMTSV
+434 SMSQISGALVGITSV
-449 LTAVFVPMSFFGGT
+449 LTAVFVPMAFFSGT

-468 RQFSITLVTAMVL
+468 RQFSITLVTAMIL
-481 SLVVAVTFTPALCAT
+481 SLIVALTFTPALCAT
-496 ILKQHNPNKKPSNN
+496 LLKQHDPNKQESNN
-510 IFARFFRWFNAAF
+510 IFARFFRWFNRSF
-523 DRTAEKYQTGVNFM
+523 DKLSVKYQGGVNRM
-537 THHKLFSGIVYAAV
+537 THHKLFSGVIYIAV
-551 IGVLV
+551 IAALV
-556 VLFKMLP
+556 GLYKMLP

-580 LPPNATLDRTDK
+580 LPPSASLERTDK
-592 VINTMT
+592 VITTMT
-598 HYFMENE
+598 DYFMNKE
-605 KASVESVFS
+605 KDNVDSIFT
-614 VSGFSFTGIGQNAGL
+614 VSGFSFTGVGQNAGL
-629 AFVKLKDWEKRTTP
+629 AFIKLKDWSERTTP
-643 EQQIGSLIQRGM
+643 ESQIGAIIQRGM
-655 ALNMIAKD
+655 ALNMIVKD
-663 ASYVMPL
+663 ASYIMPL
-670 QLPAMPELGVTAGFN
+670 QLPAMPELGVSSGFDI
-685 FQLKA
+685 QLKDV
-690 SAGQSHE
+690 SGQGHDK
-697 QLLAARNTILGLA
+697 LIAARNAILGMA

-730 QINIDQAQAGAM
+730 QITIDQAQAGAM
-742 GVSIA
+742 GISIA

-764 FIDRGRVK
+764 FVDRGRVK

-780 HARMMPEDL
+780 DTRMMPEDL

-797 KGEMIPFSS
+797 KGEMVPFSA
-806 FATGTWTYGSPRLER
+806 FAKGEWTYGSPRLER
-821 YNGIASMNIQG
+821 YNGVSSVNIQG
-832 SPAPGTS
+832 TPAPGVS

-850 VAKLPSMGLQ
+850 IGKLPSMGLQ

-866 TGLSLEERESGS
+866 TGLSLEERDSGN
-878 QAPFLYALSLLI
+878 QTVPLLILSLLI
-890 VFLCLAALYES
+890 VFLCLSALYES
-901 WSVPFSILLV
+901 WSIPVSVLLV
-911 VPLGVVGAII
+911 VPLGIIGAFT
-921 LTMFGHTGLFGG
+921 LTWLGMVIKGD
-933 ITLFGRTYFAP
+933 P
-944 DANLSNN
+944 NLSFN
-951 IYFQVALIAVIGLS
+951 IYFQVAIVAVIGLS

-976 KELQEKGESLF
+976 KELQEKGEDLF
-987 DATLHAAKM
+987 EATLHAAKM

-1007 FGFGVLPLALSSG
+1007 FGFGVLPLALASG

-1029 GYGVLGGVITST
+1029 GYGVLGGVISST
-1041 LLGIFFIPVFFVWV
+1041 LLGIFFIPVFFVWI

-1062 PKNQNLQEH
+1062 PKTLNTQEH
-1071 KS
+1071 

>member
-1 MAQFFIHRPIF
+1 MAHFFIHRPIF
-12 AWVIALVIML
+12 AWVISLVIML
-22 AGILTLTKMP
+22 AGIITLTNMP

-37 TIAPPTVTISAT
+37 TIAPPTVTIAAT
-49 YPGASASTVEN
+49 YPGASAETVEN

-81 NSAGNGQASIQLNFE
+81 NSAGNGSASITLNFE
-96 QGVDPDI
+96 QGIDPDI

-110 KLQSATALLPEDVQ
+110 KLQSATALLPDDVQ

-142 FYSESDSLSAD
+142 FYSPDESLSAD

-186 IWLDP
+186 IWMDP
-191 AKLTSLGITPSDV
+191 AKMASLQVTPSDI
-204 AAAIRAQNSQV
+204 AQAIRTQNAQV
-215 AVGQLGGAPS
+215 AVGQLGGAPA
-225 IEGQVLNATVNAQS
+225 IQGQALNATVTAQS
-239 MLTTPEQFKNIF
+239 LLQTPEQFSNIF
-251 LRNTSDGA
+251 LKNTASGA

-265 VARVE
+265 VARIE
-270 LGADTYQFDS
+270 LGADNYQFIS
-280 KFNGKP
+280 KYNGKP
-286 AGGVAIKLATG
+286 AGGVAIKLSTG
-297 ANALDTSE
+297 ANALDTAA
-305 AVEARMVEL
+305 AVEERLKQL
-314 RKNYPTGMKDKLAF
+314 RPNYPAGLKDELAF
-328 DTTPFIKISIESVV
+328 DTTPFIELSIKSVV
-342 HTLIEAII
+342 KTLIEAII
-350 LVFFVMFLFLQ
+350 LVFIVMFLFLQ

-381 AIINIFGF
+381 AVINMFGF

-420 MQEDHLDPVAATEL
+420 MVEEHLDPVAATEK
-434 SMKQITGALIGMTSV
+434 SMKQISGALIGITSV
-449 LTAVFVPMSFFGGT
+449 LSAVFVPMAFFGGT

-481 SLVVAVTFTPALCAT
+481 SLVVALTFTPALCAT
-496 ILKQHNPNKKPSNN
+496 ILKQHDPNKPESNG
-510 IFARFFRWFNAAF
+510 IFARFFRWFNRSF
-523 DRTAEKYQTGVNFM
+523 DKLSVKYQGGVNRM
-537 THHKLFSGIVYAAV
+537 THHKIFSGVLYAV
-551 IGVLV
+551 VLGIIVLV
-556 VLFKMLP
+556 FQKLP
-563 SSFLPE
+563 SSFLPD

-580 LPPNATLDRTDK
+580 LPPNATLERTDA
-592 VINTMT
+592 TMT
-598 HYFMENE
+598 SMTNFFRENE
-605 KASVESVFS
+605 KEHVQSVFS
-614 VSGFSFTGIGQNAGL
+614 VSGFSFSGVGQNAGM
-629 AFVKLKDWEKRTTP
+629 AFIKLKDWSERTSP
-643 EQQIGSLIQRGM
+643 ESQIGAIIQRGM
-655 ALNMIAKD
+655 ALNMIVKD
-663 ASYVMPL
+663 ASYIMPL
-670 QLPAMPELGVTAGFN
+670 QLPAMPELGVSSGFN
-685 FQLKA
+685 LQLKDA
-690 SAGQSHE
+690 AGNGHE
-697 QLLAARNTILGLA
+697 KLTMARNIVLGEA
-710 AQDKR
+710 SKDPR
-715 LAGVRPNGQEDTPQY
+715 LMGVRPNGQEDTPQY
-730 QINIDQAQAGAM
+730 RIIIDQAQAGAA

-747 DINSTMS
+747 EINSTMG

-772 KVYVQGEA
+772 KVYVQAESDS
-780 HARMMPEDL
+780 RMMPEDL

-797 KGEMIPFSS
+797 RGEMVPFSA
-806 FATGTWTYGSPRLER
+806 FATGEWTYGSPRLER
-821 YNGIASMNIQG
+821 YNGVSAKNIQG
-832 SPAPGTS
+832 APAPGVS
-839 SGDAMLAMEEI
+839 SGEAMQAMEEI
-850 VAKLPSMGLQ
+850 VAKLPSMGLN

-866 TGLSLEERESGS
+866 TGLSLEERESGD

-901 WSVPFSILLV
+901 WSIPFSVLLV
-911 VPLGVVGAII
+911 VPLGIVGALL
-921 LTMFGHTGLFGG
+921 LTFGG
-933 ITLFGRTYFAP
+933 MILFKNP
-944 DANLSNN
+944 NLSNN
-951 IYFQVALIAVIGLS
+951 IYFQVAIIAVIGLS

-976 KELQEKGESLF
+976 KELQEKGEDLF
-987 DATLHAAKM
+987 EATLHAAKM

-1029 GYGVLGGVITST
+1029 GYGVLGGVISST
-1041 LLGIFFIPVFFVWV
+1041 LLGIFFIPVFYVWI

-1062 PKNQNLQEH
+1062 PKQQNNQEH
-1071 KS
+1071 VS

>member
-32 IAQYP
+32 VAQYP

-49 YPGASASTVEN
+49 YPGASAQTVEN

-81 NSAGNGQASIQLNFE
+81 NSAGNGQASINLNFE
-96 QGVDPDI
+96 QGIDPDI

-137 LQVLA
+137 MQVLA
-142 FYSESDSLSAD
+142 FYSPDGSLSAS

-163 SEPLSRVAGVGEVQV
+163 SEPLSRVAGVGELQV

-191 AKLTSLGITPSDV
+191 AKMTSLQVTPTDI
-204 AAAIRAQNSQV
+204 AAAINAQNSQV

-225 IEGQVLNATVNAQS
+225 VQGQVLNATVNAQS
-239 MLTTPEQFKNIF
+239 MLQTPEQFRNIF
-251 LRNTSDGA
+251 LKNTASGA

-270 LGADTYQFDS
+270 LGSDNYQFDS
-280 KFNGKP
+280 KFNGKA

-297 ANALDTSE
+297 ANALDTAA
-305 AVEARMVEL
+305 AVEERLSEL
-314 RKNYPTGMKDKLAF
+314 RQNYPDGLKDQLAY
-328 DTTPFIKISIESVV
+328 DTTPFIKLSIESVV
-342 HTLIEAII
+342 HTLIEAVV
-350 LVFFVMFLFLQ
+350 LVFIVMFLFLQ

-367 IPTMAVPVVVLGTF
+367 IPTLAVPVVVLGTF
-381 AIINIFGF
+381 AVINIFGF

-420 MQEDHLDPVAATEL
+420 MQEEHLDPVAATEK
-434 SMKQITGALIGMTSV
+434 SMQQISGALVGITSV
-449 LTAVFVPMSFFGGT
+449 LTAVFVPMAFFAGT

-468 RQFSITLVTAMVL
+468 RQFSITLVTAMIL
-481 SLVVAVTFTPALCAT
+481 SLIVALTFTPALCAT
-496 ILKQHNPNKKPSNN
+496 LLKQHDANKPESNN
-510 IFARFFRWFNAAF
+510 IFARFFRWFNSSFEKVAV
-523 DRTAEKYQTGVNFM
+523 KYQGGVNRM
-537 THHKLFSGIVYAAV
+537 THHKIFSGVVYLL
-551 IGVLV
+551 VLAG
-556 VLFKMLP
+556 LFGLYKALP
-563 SSFLPE
+563 SSFLPD

-580 LPPNATLDRTDK
+580 LPPSASLERTDK
-592 VINTMT
+592 VVSSMT
-598 HYFMENE
+598 DYFLNKE
-605 KASVESVFS
+605 KEHVESIFT
-614 VSGFSFTGIGQNAGL
+614 VSGFSFTGVGQNAGL
-629 AFVKLKDWEKRTTP
+629 AFIKLKDWSERTTP
-643 EQQIGSLIQRGM
+643 ESQIGAIIQRGM
-655 ALNMIAKD
+655 SLNMIKD
-663 ASYVMPL
+663 ASYIMPL
-670 QLPAMPELGVTAGFN
+670 QLPAMPELGVSAGFDI
-685 FQLKA
+685 QLKDA
-690 SAGQSHE
+690 SGQGHE
-697 QLLAARNTILGLA
+697 KLIAARNAILGMA

-747 DINSTMS
+747 DINTTMS
-754 MAWGGSYIND
+754 MAWGGTYIND
-764 FIDRGRVK
+764 FVDRGRVK

-780 HARMMPEDL
+780 NTRMMPEDL
-789 NKWYVRNN
+789 NKWYVRNSS
-797 KGEMIPFSS
+797 GTMVPFSA
-806 FATGTWTYGSPRLER
+806 FATGEWTYGSPRLER
-821 YNGIASMNIQG
+821 YNGVSSVNIQG
-832 SPAPGTS
+832 TPAPGVS

-850 VAKLPSMGLQ
+850 IAKLPSMGLQ

-866 TGLSLEERESGS
+866 TGLSLEERDSGN
-878 QAPFLYALSLLI
+878 QTGPLLVLSMLI

-901 WSVPFSILLV
+901 WSIPVSVLLV
-911 VPLGVVGAII
+911 VPLGILGAFALTWLGMII
-921 LTMFGHTGLFGG
+921 KGD
-933 ITLFGRTYFAP
+933 P
-944 DANLSNN
+944 NLSFN
-951 IYFQVALIAVIGLS
+951 IYFQVAIVAVIGLS

-976 KELQEKGESLF
+976 KELQEQGEDLF

-1007 FGFGVLPLALSSG
+1007 FGFGVLPLALSTG

-1029 GYGVLGGVITST
+1029 GFGVLGGVISST
-1041 LLGIFFIPVFFVWV
+1041 LLGIFFIPVFFVWI

-1062 PKNQNLQEH
+1062 PKKQNNQEQT
-1071 KS
+1071 S

>member
-22 AGILTLTKMP
+22 AGILTISKMP

-49 YPGASASTVEN
+49 YPGASAATVEN

-81 NSAGNGQASIQLNFE
+81 NSAGNGQASIALNFE

-110 KLQSATALLPEDVQ
+110 KLQSATALLPDDVQ
-124 RQGVKVTKSGASF
+124 RQGVRVTKSGASF

-142 FYSESDSLSAD
+142 FYSPDGSLTAD

-191 AKLTSLGITPSDV
+191 AKMASLQVTPSDV
-204 AAAIRAQNSQV
+204 AQAIRTQNAQV
-215 AVGQLGGAPS
+215 AVGQLGGAPQ

-239 MLTTPEQFKNIF
+239 LLQTPEQFENIF
-251 LRNTSDGA
+251 LKNTTSGA

-270 LGADTYQFDS
+270 LGADNYQFDS

-297 ANALDTSE
+297 ANALDTAE
-305 AVEARMVEL
+305 AVEERLKQL
-314 RKNYPTGMKDKLAF
+314 RPNYPQGMVDTLAF
-328 DTTPFIKISIESVV
+328 DTTPFIQLSIESVV
-342 HTLIEAII
+342 HTLIEAVI
-350 LVFFVMFLFLQ
+350 LVFIVMFLFLQ

-420 MQEDHLDPVAATEL
+420 MAEEHLDPVTATAK
-434 SMKQITGALIGMTSV
+434 SMKQISGALIGITSV
-449 LTAVFVPMSFFGGT
+449 LSAVFVPMAFFGGS

-481 SLVVAVTFTPALCAT
+481 SLVVALTFTPALCAT
-496 ILKQHNPNKKPSNN
+496 ILKQHDPNKPQSNN
-510 IFARFFRWFNAAF
+510 PAARFFRWFNHSF
-523 DRTAEKYQTGVNFM
+523 DRVSVKYQGGVNRM
-537 THHKLFSGIVYAAV
+537 THHKIFSGIIYAVV
-551 IGVLV
+551 IGIIVLI
-556 VLFKMLP
+556 FQKLP
-563 SSFLPE
+563 SSFLPD

-580 LPPNATLDRTDK
+580 LPPNATLERTDK

-598 HYFMENE
+598 GYFLENE
-605 KASVESVFS
+605 KDHVQSVFS
-614 VSGFSFTGIGQNAGL
+614 VAGFSFTGVGQNAGL
-629 AFVKLKDWEKRTTP
+629 AFIKLKDWSERTTP
-643 EQQIGSLIQRGM
+643 ESQVGAIIQRGM
-655 ALNMIAKD
+655 ALNMIVKD
-663 ASYVMPL
+663 ASYIMPL
-670 QLPAMPELGVTAGFN
+670 QLPAMPELGVSAGFN
-685 FQLKA
+685 MQLKA
-690 SAGQSHE
+690 ASGQSHE
-697 QLLAARNTILGLA
+697 QLLAARNTVLGLA

-715 LAGVRPNGQEDTPQY
+715 LAGVRPNGQEDNPQY
-730 QINIDQAQAGAM
+730 RVIVDHAQAGAL
-742 GVSIA
+742 GVSISE
-747 DINSTMS
+747 INSTMS

-764 FIDRGRVK
+764 FLDRGRVK

-780 HARMMPEDL
+780 SSRMMPEDL
-789 NKWYVRNN
+789 NQWYVRNN
-797 KGEMIPFSS
+797 RGEMVPFSA
-806 FATGTWTYGSPRLER
+806 FATGEWTYGSPRLER
-821 YNGIASMNIQG
+821 YNGVSAMNIQG
-832 SPAPGTS
+832 TPAPGVS
-839 SGDAMLAMEEI
+839 SGDAMRAMEEI
-850 VAKLPSMGLQ
+850 IAKLPEMGMQ

-866 TGLSLEERESGS
+866 TGLSLEERESGA

-901 WSVPFSILLV
+901 WSIPFSVLLV
-911 VPLGVVGAII
+911 VPLGIVGALL
-921 LTMFGHTGLFGG
+921 LTFGG
-933 ITLFGRTYFAP
+933 MILFKDP
-944 DANLSNN
+944 NLSNN
-951 IYFQVALIAVIGLS
+951 IYFQVAIIAVIGLS

-976 KELQEKGESLF
+976 KELQEQGEELF

-1007 FGFGVLPLALSSG
+1007 FGFGVLPLALASG

-1029 GYGVLGGVITST
+1029 GYGVLGGVISST
-1041 LLGIFFIPVFFVWV
+1041 LLGIFFIPVFYVWI

-1062 PKNQNLQEH
+1062 PKQQNQEY
-1071 KS
+1071 

>member
-12 AWVIALVIML
+12 AWVIALVVML
-22 AGILTLTKMP
+22 AGVLSLTTMP
-32 IAQYP
+32 VAQYP
-37 TIAPPTVTISAT
+37 TIAPPVVTIAAT
-49 YPGASASTVEN
+49 YPGASAQTVEN

-81 NSAGNGQASIQLNFE
+81 NSAGNGQASINLNFE

-137 LQVLA
+137 MQVLA
-142 FYSESDSLSAD
+142 FYSPDGSLSGAD
-153 DIKDYVNSNI
+153 INDYVNSNI
-163 SEPLSRVAGVGEVQV
+163 SEPLSRVAGVGELQV
-178 FGGSYAMR
+178 FGGQYAMR

-191 AKLTSLGITPSDV
+191 AKMNSLQVTPSDI
-204 AAAIRAQNSQV
+204 AAAIRAQNAQV

-225 IEGQVLNATVNAQS
+225 VQGQVLNATVNAQS
-239 MLTTPEQFKNIF
+239 MLQTPEQFKNIF
-251 LRNTSDGA
+251 LKNTSSGA
-259 QVRLGD
+259 QVRLSD

-270 LGADTYQFDS
+270 LGSDNYQFDS
-280 KFNGKP
+280 KFNGKA

-297 ANALDTSE
+297 ANALDTAA
-305 AVEARMVEL
+305 AVEKRLSEL
-314 RKNYPTGMKDKLAF
+314 RKNYPNGLKDQLAY
-328 DTTPFIKISIESVV
+328 DTTPFIKLSIESVV
-342 HTLIEAII
+342 HTLIEAVV
-350 LVFFVMFLFLQ
+350 LVFIVMFLFLQ

-367 IPTMAVPVVVLGTF
+367 IPTLAVPVVVLGTF
-381 AIINIFGF
+381 AVINIFGF

-420 MQEDHLDPVAATEL
+420 MQEEHLDPVAATEK
-434 SMKQITGALIGMTSV
+434 SMQQISGALVGITSV
-449 LTAVFVPMSFFGGT
+449 LTAVFVPMAFFAGT

-468 RQFSITLVTAMVL
+468 RQFSITLVTAMIL
-481 SLVVAVTFTPALCAT
+481 SLIVALTFTPALCAT
-496 ILKQHNPNKKPSNN
+496 LLKQHDPNKAESNN
-510 IFARFFRWFNAAF
+510 IFARFFRWFNSSF
-523 DRTAEKYQTGVNFM
+523 EKLSVKYQGGVNRM
-537 THHKLFSGIVYAAV
+537 THHKVFSGVVYLLV
-551 IGVLV
+551 IAGLV
-556 VLFKMLP
+556 GLYKALP
-563 SSFLPE
+563 SSFLPD

-580 LPPNATLDRTDK
+580 LPPSASLERTDK
-592 VINTMT
+592 VITTMT
-598 HYFMENE
+598 DYFMNKE
-605 KASVESVFS
+605 KEHVESIFT
-614 VSGFSFTGIGQNAGL
+614 VSGFSFTGVGQNAGL
-629 AFVKLKDWEKRTTP
+629 AFIKLKDWSERTTP
-643 EQQIGSLIQRGM
+643 ESQIGAIIQRGM
-655 ALNMIAKD
+655 ALNMIVKD
-663 ASYVMPL
+663 ASYIMPL
-670 QLPAMPELGVTAGFN
+670 QLPAMPELGVSAGFN
-685 FQLKA
+685 IQLKDA
-690 SAGQSHE
+690 SGQGHE
-697 QLLAARNTILGLA
+697 KLIAARNAILGMA

-747 DINSTMS
+747 DINTTMS
-754 MAWGGSYIND
+754 MAWGGTYIND
-764 FIDRGRVK
+764 FVDRGRVK

-780 HARMMPEDL
+780 NARMMPEDL
-789 NKWYVRNN
+789 NKWYVRNSS
-797 KGEMIPFSS
+797 GTMVPFSA
-806 FATGTWTYGSPRLER
+806 FATGEWTYGSPRLER
-821 YNGIASMNIQG
+821 YNGVSSVNIQG
-832 SPAPGTS
+832 TPAPGVS

-850 VAKLPSMGLQ
+850 IGKLPSMGLQ

-866 TGLSLEERESGS
+866 TGLSLEERDSGN
-878 QAPFLYALSLLI
+878 QTAPLLVLSMLI

-901 WSVPFSILLV
+901 WSIPVSVLLV
-911 VPLGVVGAII
+911 VPLGILGAFALTWLGMII
-921 LTMFGHTGLFGG
+921 KGD
-933 ITLFGRTYFAP
+933 P
-944 DANLSNN
+944 NLSFN
-951 IYFQVALIAVIGLS
+951 IYFQVAIVAVIGLS

-976 KELQEKGESLF
+976 KELQEQGEDLF

-1007 FGFGVLPLALSSG
+1007 FGFGVLPLALSTG

-1029 GYGVLGGVITST
+1029 GFGVLGGVISST
-1041 LLGIFFIPVFFVWV
+1041 LLGIFFIPVFFVWI

-1062 PKNQNLQEH
+1062 PKKQNNQEQT
-1071 KS
+1071 S